1 MSQGNGS
8 ASGCHL
14 ARTSYSPPRIM
25 NETNVPVQSVSP
37 TSRSPMTYRIGID
50 AGSKTLK
57 LVVLDEAGAVVYDTY
72 MRHRANIA
80 RTLGEAI
87 HDLNWRHGPVDA
99 SIAMTGSAA
108 IEVARVLGIPFVQ
121 EVVATTHAVRGLE
134 PDADVV
140 IELGGEDAKIIYL
153 DERPEQRMNATC
165 AGGTG
170 GFIDTIAYM
179 LDMRSSQMSQLA
191 FGASRSY
198 PIASRCAVFAQ
209 TDVRPLLNAGA
220 SKADIAASVFDAV
233 VRQTLSGLAC
243 GRPIRGNVVFLGG
256 PLEHMPYL
264 VHAFRRTLGLSA
276 HEGVKPKNAHLFT
289 VTGAALLSDDARS
302 LGCAPVVMNTSELE
316 RRIADMGELKSDLA
330 FLPPLFEDAN
340 ELAAFRARHAQAE
353 FERQGIY
360 EATGPLFLG
369 IDAGSTTLK
378 LVALNA
384 DAQIVYSVYE
394 PIRGDLIETLRE
406 ALDELYR
413 KIEPPSYLPH
423 AKSSTWIARAC
434 ATGYGEELLRA
445 AFGVDMGVV
454 ETAAHL
460 RSARHL
466 CDDLDF
472 LLDIG
477 GQDMKALWVRHGMV
491 TDAALNEACSSG
503 CGAFIEGTAAALK
516 TTPWQFA
523 DDALLARHP
532 IDLGTKCT
540 VFMNSRVKHA
550 QKAGAPIEDIAAG
563 VAYSVVKNALHRI
576 IGDDRIPQP
585 GQRVVVQGGTF
596 RSDAV
601 LRAFE
606 LLCGVEAVRPAQ
618 AHLMGAIGCA
628 LFALDAVGADT
639 TAKSGLISLDELR
652 CLEIRREK
660 VACTGCANAC
670 ELSIVSFDAERTRC
684 FVSDNRCERGL
695 DEPRRR
701 WGEASGVEAA
711 PTVIS
716 SEASGSA
723 PTVISSEANEVSGV
737 EKSPPRDLSIT
748 RPGGRSSRDDNGSPN
763 VIADEQRLIA
773 SFGDIEQQG
782 SRGSRRIGL
791 MDSMALYAY
800 RPFWRTLLAELGFS
814 VMLPRPGCEA
824 DRMSEA
830 WETVPSESACYP
842 AKTSH
847 VRYFS
852 LCEKG
857 ADAVFMPRFTR
868 NYHCPVQTGYASAL
882 AANVGTARSAAGL
895 APIVSPQLANYRPV
909 RFVRDED
916 SMERL
921 FGAMNE
927 LAGDEVPA
935 ITRDE
940 FDRAFSV
947 AVQCQEEVNAELA
960 ARSEDALRWLADDP
974 SRHGIVLAGRPYHMD
989 EALLHGIDRE
999 LARLGFAVLGVAGLA
1014 ASDPSRA
1021 KAHLDGAYPWMP
1033 AKRLVGIARFVAGH
1047 PQLDAVFLQS
1057 FGCGFEAV
1065 SVEEAADV
1073 LDAAGKPC
1081 TTLKV
1086 DDISDLAHIRIRLRT
1101 LAAAIAMRGNVERSE
1116 AASFVISSETAGAA
1130 PAVISS
1136 EAAEAAPPV
1145 ISSGAAEGSEVEKSR
1160 SLRSNETGSSAS
1172 FLDSITKR
1180 PLDADDL
1187 ECARRSCVK
1196 DVCFT
1201 ANAMA
1206 ARVIRMLR
1214 DDPGITRVE
1223 LPQVCET
1230 CLTDAVPRIVERA
1243 CGATPEYV
1251 WVPWGPVISSE
1262 AAEAAPSVIS
1272 SEAAEGSAVEKSQ
1285 PNPRPR
1291 IGIVGN
1297 PLIVFEPFMNDHI
1310 VEMLE
1315 SLGCE
1320 PVMPDPA
1327 LLAGDDVRYLDQLA
1341 LFAEQG
1347 IHDVIYLL
1355 SFGCL
1360 KGHVSAR
1367 GALRELHER
1376 FADMRITVIDYD
1388 PESSALNRENRIRLA
1403 VDAAR

>member
-1 MSQGNGS
+1 
-8 ASGCHL
+8 
-14 ARTSYSPPRIM
+14 
-25 NETNVPVQSVSP
+25 
-37 TSRSPMTYRIGID
+37 MTYRIGID

-57 LVVLDEAGAVVYDTY
+57 LVVLDEAGTVVYDAY

-121 EVVATTHAVRGLE
+121 EVVATTHAVRTLE

-276 HEGVKPKNAHLFT
+276 RDGVKPKNAHLFT
-289 VTGAALLSDDARS
+289 VTGAALLSDDARR
-302 LGCAPVVMNTSELE
+302 LGCDPVVMNTAELE
-316 RRIADMGELKSDLA
+316 RRVASMGELESDLA
-330 FLPPLFEDAN
+330 FLPPLFEDAD
-340 ELAAFRARHAQAE
+340 ELAAFRARHGQAE
-353 FERQGIY
+353 FERQSIY

-378 LVALNA
+378 LVALNT

-394 PIRGDLIETLRE
+394 PIRGDLVETLRE
-406 ALDELYR
+406 ALDGLYR

-423 AKSSTWIARAC
+423 AKPSMWIARAC

-606 LLCGVEAVRPAQ
+606 LLCGVEAVRPVQ

-628 LFALDAVGADT
+628 LFALDEAGADT
-639 TAKSGLISLDELR
+639 TARSGLVGPDELQR
-652 CLEIRREK
+652 LEVRREK
-660 VACTGCANAC
+660 VTCTGCANAC
-670 ELSIVSFDAERTRC
+670 ELSVVSFDAERTRC

-701 WGEASGVEAA
+701 WGGGERAIQPG
-711 PTVIS
+711 P
-716 SEASGSA
+716 
-723 PTVISSEANEVSGV
+723 
-737 EKSPPRDLSIT
+737 LSHHA
-748 RPGGRSSRDDNGSPN
+748 PN

-773 SFGDIEQQG
+773 SFGDIEQRG

-791 MDSMALYAY
+791 MDSMALFAY
-800 RPFWRTLLAELGFS
+800 RPFWRTLLGELGFS
-814 VMLPRPGCEA
+814 VMLPRTGCEA

-852 LCEKG
+852 LCEG
-857 ADAVFMPRFTR
+857 GCDAVFMPRFTR

-882 AANVGTARSAAGL
+882 AANVGTARSGAGL
-895 APIVSPQLANYRPV
+895 APIVSPELANYRPA
-909 RFVRDED
+909 RFVRDEA

-921 FGAMNE
+921 LAAVNE

-940 FDRAFSV
+940 LDRAFST
-947 AVQCQEEVNAELA
+947 AVQRQEEVGAELA
-960 ARSEDALRWLADDP
+960 RQTEDALRWLADDP

-999 LARLGFAVLGVAGLA
+999 LAQLGCAVLGVAGLA
-1014 ASDPSRA
+1014 AVDSSRA
-1021 KAHLDGAYPWMP
+1021 NAHLQGPHPWMP
-1033 AKRLVGIARFVAGH
+1033 AKRLVGIARFVADH

-1065 SVEEAADV
+1065 SIEEAVDV

-1101 LAAAIAMRGNVERSE
+1101 LAAAIAMRGEVED
-1116 AASFVISSETAGAA
+1116 GK
-1130 PAVISS
+1130 
-1136 EAAEAAPPV
+1136 
-1145 ISSGAAEGSEVEKSR
+1145 AAEGSAAERSR
-1160 SLRSNETGSSAS
+1160 QECPVVPGKTASLLA
-1172 FLDSITKR
+1172 DIAKR

-1196 DVCFT
+1196 DACFT
-1201 ANAMA
+1201 ANAVA

-1214 DDPGITRVE
+1214 DDPDITRVE
-1223 LPQVCET
+1223 LPRVCEI

-1243 CGATPEYV
+1243 CGRTPEYV
-1251 WVPWGPVISSE
+1251 WVPWASGGDSSALE
-1262 AAEAAPSVIS
+1262 RASMHND
-1272 SEAAEGSAVEKSQ
+1272 GSA
-1285 PNPRPR
+1285 RPR

-1297 PLIVFEPFMNDHI
+1297 PLIVFEPFMNDHV

-1320 PVMPDPA
+1320 PIMPDPA
-1327 LLAGDDVRYLDQLA
+1327 LLASDDVRYLDQLA
-1341 LFAEQG
+1341 LFEEQG

>member
-1 MSQGNGS
+1 
-8 ASGCHL
+8 
-14 ARTSYSPPRIM
+14 
-25 NETNVPVQSVSP
+25 
-37 TSRSPMTYRIGID
+37 MTYRIGID

-57 LVVLDEAGAVVYDTY
+57 LVVLDEAGTIVYDAY

-121 EVVATTHAVRGLE
+121 EVVATTHAVRTLE

-276 HEGVKPKNAHLFT
+276 RDGVKPKNAHLFT
-289 VTGAALLSDDARS
+289 VTGAALLSDDARR
-302 LGCAPVVMNTSELE
+302 LGCDPVVMNTAELE
-316 RRIADMGELKSDLA
+316 RRVASMGELESDLA
-330 FLPPLFEDAN
+330 FLPPLFEDTD
-340 ELAAFRARHAQAE
+340 ELAAFRARHGQAE
-353 FERQGIY
+353 FERQSIY
-360 EATGPLFLG
+360 EGTGPLFLG

-394 PIRGDLIETLRE
+394 PIRGDLVETLRE
-406 ALDELYR
+406 ALDGLYR

-423 AKSSTWIARAC
+423 AKPSMWIARAC

-606 LLCGVEAVRPAQ
+606 LLCGVEAVRPVQ

-628 LFALDAVGADT
+628 LFALDEAGVDT
-639 TAKSGLISLDELR
+639 APRSGLVGPDELQR
-652 CLEIRREK
+652 LEVRREK
-660 VACTGCANAC
+660 VTCTGCANAC
-670 ELSIVSFDAERTRC
+670 ELSVVSFDAERTRC

-701 WGEASGVEAA
+701 WGGGERAIQPG
-711 PTVIS
+711 P
-716 SEASGSA
+716 
-723 PTVISSEANEVSGV
+723 
-737 EKSPPRDLSIT
+737 LSRQT
-748 RPGGRSSRDDNGSPN
+748 PN

-773 SFGDIEQQG
+773 SFGDIEQRG
-782 SRGSRRIGL
+782 SRGSRSIGL
-791 MDSMALYAY
+791 MDSMALFAY

-852 LCEKG
+852 LCEG
-857 ADAVFMPRFTR
+857 GCDAVFMPRFTR
-868 NYHCPVQTGYASAL
+868 NCHCPVQTGYASAL
-882 AANVGTARSAAGL
+882 AANVGTARSGGGL
-895 APIVSPQLANYRPV
+895 APIVSPELANYRPA
-909 RFVRDED
+909 RFVRDEA

-921 FGAMNE
+921 LAAVNE

-940 FDRAFSV
+940 FDRAFST
-947 AVQCQEEVNAELA
+947 AMQRQEEVNAELA
-960 ARSEDALRWLADDP
+960 RRTEDALRWLADDP
-974 SRHGIVLAGRPYHMD
+974 SRHGIVLAGRSYHMD

-999 LARLGFAVLGVAGLA
+999 LAQLGFAVLGVAGLA
-1014 ASDPSRA
+1014 AADPSRA
-1021 KAHLDGAYPWMP
+1021 NAHLQGPHPWMP

-1081 TTLKV
+1081 TTLKI

-1101 LAAAIAMRGNVERSE
+1101 LAAAIAMRGEVED
-1116 AASFVISSETAGAA
+1116 GK
-1130 PAVISS
+1130 
-1136 EAAEAAPPV
+1136 
-1145 ISSGAAEGSEVEKSR
+1145 AAEGSAVERFRQECLAVPGKTA
-1160 SLRSNETGSSAS
+1160 SLLA
-1172 FLDSITKR
+1172 DIAKR

-1196 DVCFT
+1196 DACFT

-1223 LPQVCET
+1223 LPRVCET

-1243 CGATPEYV
+1243 CGRTPEYV
-1251 WVPWGPVISSE
+1251 WVPWASGGDFS
-1262 AAEAAPSVIS
+1262 APARVSMHND
-1272 SEAAEGSAVEKSQ
+1272 GSA
-1285 PNPRPR
+1285 RPR

-1297 PLIVFEPFMNDHI
+1297 PLIVFEPFMNDHV

-1320 PVMPDPA
+1320 PIMPDPA

-1341 LFAEQG
+1341 LFEEQG

>member
-1 MSQGNGS
+1 
-8 ASGCHL
+8 
-14 ARTSYSPPRIM
+14 
-25 NETNVPVQSVSP
+25 
-37 TSRSPMTYRIGID
+37 MTYRIGID

-57 LVVLDEAGAVVYDTY
+57 LVVLDEAGTVVYDVY

-121 EVVATTHAVRGLE
+121 EVVATTHAVRTLE

-276 HEGVKPKNAHLFT
+276 RDGVKPKNAHLFT
-289 VTGAALLSDDARS
+289 VTGAALLSDDARR
-302 LGCAPVVMNTSELE
+302 LGCDPVVMNTAEFE
-316 RRIADMGELKSDLA
+316 RRVASMGELESDLA
-330 FLPPLFEDAN
+330 FLPPLFEDAD
-340 ELAAFRARHAQAE
+340 ELAAFRARHGQAE
-353 FERQGIY
+353 FERQSIY
-360 EATGPLFLG
+360 EGTGPLFLG

-394 PIRGDLIETLRE
+394 PIRGDLVETLRE
-406 ALDELYR
+406 ALDGLYR

-423 AKSSTWIARAC
+423 AKPSMWIARAC

-628 LFALDAVGADT
+628 LFAIDEAGADT
-639 TAKSGLISLDELR
+639 TARSGLVGPDELQR
-652 CLEIRREK
+652 LEVRREK
-660 VACTGCANAC
+660 VTCTGCANAC
-670 ELSIVSFDAERTRC
+670 ELSVVSFDAERTRC

-701 WGEASGVEAA
+701 WGGGERAIQPG
-711 PTVIS
+711 P
-716 SEASGSA
+716 
-723 PTVISSEANEVSGV
+723 
-737 EKSPPRDLSIT
+737 LSHHA
-748 RPGGRSSRDDNGSPN
+748 PN

-773 SFGDIEQQG
+773 SFGDIEQRG

-791 MDSMALYAY
+791 MDSMALFAY
-800 RPFWRTLLAELGFS
+800 RPFWCTLLVELSFS

-852 LCEKG
+852 LCEG
-857 ADAVFMPRFTR
+857 GCDAVFMPRFTR

-882 AANVGTARSAAGL
+882 AANVGTARSGGGL
-895 APIVSPQLANYRPV
+895 APIVSPELANYRPA
-909 RFVRDED
+909 RFVRDEA

-921 FGAMNE
+921 LAAVNE

-940 FDRAFSV
+940 FDRAFST
-947 AVQCQEEVNAELA
+947 AMQRQEEVSAELA
-960 ARSEDALRWLADDP
+960 RRTEDALRWLADDP

-999 LARLGFAVLGVAGLA
+999 LAQLGFAVLGVAGLA
-1014 ASDPSRA
+1014 AADPSRA
-1021 KAHLDGAYPWMP
+1021 NAHLQGPHPWMP

-1081 TTLKV
+1081 TTLKI

-1101 LAAAIAMRGNVERSE
+1101 LAAAIAMRGEVED
-1116 AASFVISSETAGAA
+1116 GK
-1130 PAVISS
+1130 
-1136 EAAEAAPPV
+1136 
-1145 ISSGAAEGSEVEKSR
+1145 AAEGSAVERFRQECLAVPGKTA
-1160 SLRSNETGSSAS
+1160 SLLA
-1172 FLDSITKR
+1172 DIAKR

-1196 DVCFT
+1196 DACFT
-1201 ANAMA
+1201 ANAIA

-1223 LPQVCET
+1223 LPRVCET

-1243 CGATPEYV
+1243 CGRTPEYV
-1251 WVPWGPVISSE
+1251 WVPWASGGDSS
-1262 AAEAAPSVIS
+1262 ALARASMHND
-1272 SEAAEGSAVEKSQ
+1272 GSA
-1285 PNPRPR
+1285 RPR

-1297 PLIVFEPFMNDHI
+1297 PLIVFEPFMNDHV

-1320 PVMPDPA
+1320 PIMPDPA

-1341 LFAEQG
+1341 LFDEQG

>member
-1 MSQGNGS
+1 
-8 ASGCHL
+8 
-14 ARTSYSPPRIM
+14 
-25 NETNVPVQSVSP
+25 
-37 TSRSPMTYRIGID
+37 MTYRIGID

-87 HDLNWRHGPVDA
+87 HDFNWRHGPVDA

-289 VTGAALLSDDARS
+289 VTGAALLSDDTRS
-302 LGCAPVVMNTSELE
+302 PGCAPVVMNTSELE

-330 FLPPLFEDAN
+330 FLPPLFEDAD

-394 PIRGDLIETLRE
+394 PIRGDLVETLRE

-413 KIEPPSYLPH
+413 KIEPLSYLPH

-670 ELSIVSFDAERTRC
+670 ELSVVSFDAERTRC
-684 FVSDNRCERGL
+684 FVSDNKCERGL

-701 WGEASGVEAA
+701 WVEASGVEAA

-737 EKSPPRDLSIT
+737 EKS
-748 RPGGRSSRDDNGSPN
+748 RS
-763 VIADEQRLIA
+763 
-773 SFGDIEQQG
+773 QG
-782 SRGSRRIGL
+782 SR
-791 MDSMALYAY
+791 
-800 RPFWRTLLAELGFS
+800 
-814 VMLPRPGCEA
+814 
-824 DRMSEA
+824 DR
-830 WETVPSESACYP
+830 
-842 AKTSH
+842 
-847 VRYFS
+847 
-852 LCEKG
+852 
-857 ADAVFMPRFTR
+857 
-868 NYHCPVQTGYASAL
+868 
-882 AANVGTARSAAGL
+882 
-895 APIVSPQLANYRPV
+895 
-909 RFVRDED
+909 
-916 SMERL
+916 
-921 FGAMNE
+921 
-927 LAGDEVPA
+927 
-935 ITRDE
+935 
-940 FDRAFSV
+940 
-947 AVQCQEEVNAELA
+947 
-960 ARSEDALRWLADDP
+960 
-974 SRHGIVLAGRPYHMD
+974 
-989 EALLHGIDRE
+989 
-999 LARLGFAVLGVAGLA
+999 
-1014 ASDPSRA
+1014 
-1021 KAHLDGAYPWMP
+1021 
-1033 AKRLVGIARFVAGH
+1033 
-1047 PQLDAVFLQS
+1047 
-1057 FGCGFEAV
+1057 
-1065 SVEEAADV
+1065 
-1073 LDAAGKPC
+1073 
-1081 TTLKV
+1081 
-1086 DDISDLAHIRIRLRT
+1086 
-1101 LAAAIAMRGNVERSE
+1101 
-1116 AASFVISSETAGAA
+1116 
-1130 PAVISS
+1130 
-1136 EAAEAAPPV
+1136 
-1145 ISSGAAEGSEVEKSR
+1145 
-1160 SLRSNETGSSAS
+1160 
-1172 FLDSITKR
+1172 
-1180 PLDADDL
+1180 
-1187 ECARRSCVK
+1187 
-1196 DVCFT
+1196 
-1201 ANAMA
+1201 
-1206 ARVIRMLR
+1206 
-1214 DDPGITRVE
+1214 
-1223 LPQVCET
+1223 
-1230 CLTDAVPRIVERA
+1230 
-1243 CGATPEYV
+1243 
-1251 WVPWGPVISSE
+1251 
-1262 AAEAAPSVIS
+1262 
-1272 SEAAEGSAVEKSQ
+1272 
-1285 PNPRPR
+1285 
-1291 IGIVGN
+1291 
-1297 PLIVFEPFMNDHI
+1297 
-1310 VEMLE
+1310 
-1315 SLGCE
+1315 
-1320 PVMPDPA
+1320 
-1327 LLAGDDVRYLDQLA
+1327 
-1341 LFAEQG
+1341 
-1347 IHDVIYLL
+1347 
-1355 SFGCL
+1355 CL
-1360 KGHVSAR
+1360 KGNS
-1367 GALRELHER
+1367 
-1376 FADMRITVIDYD
+1376 
-1388 PESSALNRENRIRLA
+1388 
-1403 VDAAR
+1403 

>member
-1 MSQGNGS
+1 
-8 ASGCHL
+8 
-14 ARTSYSPPRIM
+14 
-25 NETNVPVQSVSP
+25 
-37 TSRSPMTYRIGID
+37 MTYRIGID

-57 LVVLDEAGAVVYDTY
+57 LVVLDEAGTVVYDAY

-121 EVVATTHAVRGLE
+121 EVVATTHAVRTLE

-276 HEGVKPKNAHLFT
+276 RDGVKPKNAHLFT
-289 VTGAALLSDDARS
+289 VTGAALLSDDARR
-302 LGCAPVVMNTSELE
+302 LGCDPVVMNTAELE
-316 RRIADMGELKSDLA
+316 RRVASMGELESDLA
-330 FLPPLFEDAN
+330 FLPPLFEDAD
-340 ELAAFRARHAQAE
+340 ELAAFRARHGQAE
-353 FERQGIY
+353 FERQSIY

-378 LVALNA
+378 LVALNT

-394 PIRGDLIETLRE
+394 PIRGDLVETLRE
-406 ALDELYR
+406 ALDGLYR

-423 AKSSTWIARAC
+423 AKPNMWIARAC

-445 AFGVDMGVV
+445 VFGVDMGVV

-628 LFALDAVGADT
+628 LFAIDEAGADT
-639 TAKSGLISLDELR
+639 TARSGLVGPDELQR
-652 CLEIRREK
+652 LEVRREK
-660 VACTGCANAC
+660 VTCTGCANAC
-670 ELSIVSFDAERTRC
+670 ELSVVSFDAERTRC

-701 WGEASGVEAA
+701 WGGGERAIQPG
-711 PTVIS
+711 P
-716 SEASGSA
+716 
-723 PTVISSEANEVSGV
+723 
-737 EKSPPRDLSIT
+737 LSHHA
-748 RPGGRSSRDDNGSPN
+748 PN

-773 SFGDIEQQG
+773 SFGNIEQQG

-791 MDSMALYAY
+791 MDSMALFAY
-800 RPFWRTLLAELGFS
+800 RPFWRTLLVELGFS
-814 VMLPRPGCEA
+814 VMLPRTGCEA

-852 LCEKG
+852 LCEG
-857 ADAVFMPRFTR
+857 GCDAVFMPRFTR

-882 AANVGTARSAAGL
+882 AANVGTARSGAGL
-895 APIVSPQLANYRPV
+895 APIVSPELANYRPA
-909 RFVRDED
+909 RFVRDEA

-921 FGAMNE
+921 LAAVNE

-940 FDRAFSV
+940 FDRAFSM
-947 AVQCQEEVNAELA
+947 AVQRQEEVGAELA
-960 ARSEDALRWLADDP
+960 RRTEDALRWLADDP

-1014 ASDPSRA
+1014 AADPSRA
-1021 KAHLDGAYPWMP
+1021 NAHLEGPHPWMP

-1065 SVEEAADV
+1065 SIEEAADV

-1101 LAAAIAMRGNVERSE
+1101 LAAAIAMRGEVEDGE
-1116 AASFVISSETAGAA
+1116 ADEGSAA
-1130 PAVISS
+1130 ERFRQECPAVPGKT
-1136 EAAEAAPPV
+1136 A
-1145 ISSGAAEGSEVEKSR
+1145 
-1160 SLRSNETGSSAS
+1160 SLLAD
-1172 FLDSITKR
+1172 LAKH

-1196 DVCFT
+1196 DACFT

-1223 LPQVCET
+1223 LPRVCET

-1243 CGATPEYV
+1243 CGRTPEYV
-1251 WVPWGPVISSE
+1251 WVPWASGGDPSAPVQCAS
-1262 AAEAAPSVIS
+1262 AHND
-1272 SEAAEGSAVEKSQ
+1272 GSA
-1285 PNPRPR
+1285 RPR

-1297 PLIVFEPFMNDHI
+1297 PLIVFEPFMNDHV

-1320 PVMPDPA
+1320 PIMPDPA
-1327 LLAGDDVRYLDQLA
+1327 LLVGDDVRYLDQLA
-1341 LFAEQG
+1341 LFEEQG

>member
-1 MSQGNGS
+1 
-8 ASGCHL
+8 
-14 ARTSYSPPRIM
+14 
-25 NETNVPVQSVSP
+25 
-37 TSRSPMTYRIGID
+37 MTYRIGID

-57 LVVLDEAGAVVYDTY
+57 LVVLDEAGTVVYDAY

-121 EVVATTHAVRGLE
+121 EVVATTHAVRTLE

-276 HEGVKPKNAHLFT
+276 RDGVKPKNAHLFT
-289 VTGAALLSDDARS
+289 VTGAALLSDDARR
-302 LGCAPVVMNTSELE
+302 LGCDPVVMNTAELE
-316 RRIADMGELKSDLA
+316 RHVASMGELESDLA
-330 FLPPLFEDAN
+330 FLPPLFEDAD
-340 ELAAFRARHAQAE
+340 ELAAFRARHGQAE
-353 FERQGIY
+353 FERQSIY

-378 LVALNA
+378 LVALNT

-394 PIRGDLIETLRE
+394 PIRGDLVETLRE
-406 ALDELYR
+406 ALDGLYR

-423 AKSSTWIARAC
+423 AKPSMWIARAC

-606 LLCGVEAVRPAQ
+606 LLCGVEAVRPVQ

-628 LFALDAVGADT
+628 LFALDEAGADT
-639 TAKSGLISLDELR
+639 TARSGLVGPDELQR
-652 CLEIRREK
+652 LEVRREK
-660 VACTGCANAC
+660 VTCTGCANAC
-670 ELSIVSFDAERTRC
+670 ELSVVSFDAERTRC

-701 WGEASGVEAA
+701 WGGGERAIQPG
-711 PTVIS
+711 P
-716 SEASGSA
+716 
-723 PTVISSEANEVSGV
+723 
-737 EKSPPRDLSIT
+737 LSHHA
-748 RPGGRSSRDDNGSPN
+748 PN

-773 SFGDIEQQG
+773 SFGDIEQRG

-791 MDSMALYAY
+791 MDSMALFAY
-800 RPFWRTLLAELGFS
+800 RPFWRTLLGELGFS
-814 VMLPRPGCEA
+814 VMLPRTGCEA

-852 LCEKG
+852 LCEG
-857 ADAVFMPRFTR
+857 GCDAVFMPRFTR

-882 AANVGTARSAAGL
+882 AANVGTARSGAGL
-895 APIVSPQLANYRPV
+895 APIVSPELANYRPA
-909 RFVRDED
+909 RFVRDEA

-921 FGAMNE
+921 LAAVNE

-940 FDRAFSV
+940 LDRAFST
-947 AVQCQEEVNAELA
+947 AVQRQEEVGAELA
-960 ARSEDALRWLADDP
+960 RQTEDALRWLADDP

-999 LARLGFAVLGVAGLA
+999 LAQLGFAVLGVAGLA
-1014 ASDPSRA
+1014 AVDSSRA
-1021 KAHLDGAYPWMP
+1021 NAHLQGPHPWMP
-1033 AKRLVGIARFVAGH
+1033 AKRLVGIARFVADH

-1065 SVEEAADV
+1065 SIEEAVDV

-1101 LAAAIAMRGNVERSE
+1101 LAAAIAMRGEVED
-1116 AASFVISSETAGAA
+1116 GK
-1130 PAVISS
+1130 
-1136 EAAEAAPPV
+1136 
-1145 ISSGAAEGSEVEKSR
+1145 AAEGSAAERSR
-1160 SLRSNETGSSAS
+1160 QECPVVPGKTASLLA
-1172 FLDSITKR
+1172 DIAKR

-1196 DVCFT
+1196 DACFT
-1201 ANAMA
+1201 ANAVA

-1214 DDPGITRVE
+1214 DDPDITRVE
-1223 LPQVCET
+1223 LPRVCEI

-1243 CGATPEYV
+1243 CGRTPEYV
-1251 WVPWGPVISSE
+1251 WVPWASGGDSSALE
-1262 AAEAAPSVIS
+1262 RASMHND
-1272 SEAAEGSAVEKSQ
+1272 GSA
-1285 PNPRPR
+1285 RPR

-1297 PLIVFEPFMNDHI
+1297 PLIVFEPFMNDHV

-1320 PVMPDPA
+1320 PIMPDPA
-1327 LLAGDDVRYLDQLA
+1327 LLASDDVRYLDQLA
-1341 LFAEQG
+1341 LFEEQG

>member
-1 MSQGNGS
+1 
-8 ASGCHL
+8 
-14 ARTSYSPPRIM
+14 
-25 NETNVPVQSVSP
+25 
-37 TSRSPMTYRIGID
+37 MTYRIGID

-57 LVVLDEAGAVVYDTY
+57 LVVLDEAGTVVYDAY

-121 EVVATTHAVRGLE
+121 EVVATTHAVRTLE

-276 HEGVKPKNAHLFT
+276 RDGVKPKNAHLFT
-289 VTGAALLSDDARS
+289 VTGAALLSDDTRR
-302 LGCAPVVMNTSELE
+302 LGCDPVVMNTAELE
-316 RRIADMGELKSDLA
+316 RRVASMGDLESDLA
-330 FLPPLFEDAN
+330 FLPPLFEDAD
-340 ELAAFRARHAQAE
+340 ELAAFRARHGQAE
-353 FERQGIY
+353 FERQSIY

-394 PIRGDLIETLRE
+394 PIRGDLVETLRE
-406 ALDELYR
+406 ALDGLYR

-423 AKSSTWIARAC
+423 AKPSMWIARAC

-491 TDAALNEACSSG
+491 TDAALNEVCSSG

-576 IGDDRIPQP
+576 IGDDHIPQP

-628 LFALDAVGADT
+628 LFALDEAGADT
-639 TAKSGLISLDELR
+639 TA
-652 CLEIRREK
+652 
-660 VACTGCANAC
+660 
-670 ELSIVSFDAERTRC
+670 
-684 FVSDNRCERGL
+684 
-695 DEPRRR
+695 
-701 WGEASGVEAA
+701 
-711 PTVIS
+711 
-716 SEASGSA
+716 
-723 PTVISSEANEVSGV
+723 
-737 EKSPPRDLSIT
+737 
-748 RPGGRSSRDDNGSPN
+748 RSSR
-763 VIADEQRLIA
+763 
-773 SFGDIEQQG
+773 
-782 SRGSRRIGL
+782 
-791 MDSMALYAY
+791 
-800 RPFWRTLLAELGFS
+800 
-814 VMLPRPGCEA
+814 
-824 DRMSEA
+824 
-830 WETVPSESACYP
+830 
-842 AKTSH
+842 
-847 VRYFS
+847 
-852 LCEKG
+852 
-857 ADAVFMPRFTR
+857 
-868 NYHCPVQTGYASAL
+868 
-882 AANVGTARSAAGL
+882 AR
-895 APIVSPQLANYRPV
+895 
-909 RFVRDED
+909 
-916 SMERL
+916 
-921 FGAMNE
+921 
-927 LAGDEVPA
+927 
-935 ITRDE
+935 
-940 FDRAFSV
+940 
-947 AVQCQEEVNAELA
+947 A
-960 ARSEDALRWLADDP
+960 ART
-974 SRHGIVLAGRPYHMD
+974 H
-989 EALLHGIDRE
+989 
-999 LARLGFAVLGVAGLA
+999 
-1014 ASDPSRA
+1014 AS
-1021 KAHLDGAYPWMP
+1021 
-1033 AKRLVGIARFVAGH
+1033 
-1047 PQLDAVFLQS
+1047 
-1057 FGCGFEAV
+1057 C
-1065 SVEEAADV
+1065 
-1073 LDAAGKPC
+1073 
-1081 TTLKV
+1081 
-1086 DDISDLAHIRIRLRT
+1086 
-1101 LAAAIAMRGNVERSE
+1101 RS
-1116 AASFVISSETAGAA
+1116 
-1130 PAVISS
+1130 
-1136 EAAEAAPPV
+1136 
-1145 ISSGAAEGSEVEKSR
+1145 
-1160 SLRSNETGSSAS
+1160 
-1172 FLDSITKR
+1172 
-1180 PLDADDL
+1180 
-1187 ECARRSCVK
+1187 
-1196 DVCFT
+1196 
-1201 ANAMA
+1201 
-1206 ARVIRMLR
+1206 
-1214 DDPGITRVE
+1214 
-1223 LPQVCET
+1223 
-1230 CLTDAVPRIVERA
+1230 
-1243 CGATPEYV
+1243 
-1251 WVPWGPVISSE
+1251 
-1262 AAEAAPSVIS
+1262 
-1272 SEAAEGSAVEKSQ
+1272 
-1285 PNPRPR
+1285 
-1291 IGIVGN
+1291 
-1297 PLIVFEPFMNDHI
+1297 
-1310 VEMLE
+1310 
-1315 SLGCE
+1315 
-1320 PVMPDPA
+1320 
-1327 LLAGDDVRYLDQLA
+1327 
-1341 LFAEQG
+1341 
-1347 IHDVIYLL
+1347 
-1355 SFGCL
+1355 
-1360 KGHVSAR
+1360 
-1367 GALRELHER
+1367 
-1376 FADMRITVIDYD
+1376 
-1388 PESSALNRENRIRLA
+1388 
-1403 VDAAR
+1403 

>member
-1 MSQGNGS
+1 
-8 ASGCHL
+8 
-14 ARTSYSPPRIM
+14 
-25 NETNVPVQSVSP
+25 
-37 TSRSPMTYRIGID
+37 MTYRIGID

-57 LVVLDEAGAVVYDTY
+57 LVVLDEAGTVVYDAY

-121 EVVATTHAVRGLE
+121 EVVATTHAVRTLE

-276 HEGVKPKNAHLFT
+276 RYGAKPKNAHLFT
-289 VTGAALLSDDARS
+289 VTGAALLSDDARRLS
-302 LGCAPVVMNTSELE
+302 CDPVVMNTAEFE
-316 RRIADMGELKSDLA
+316 RRVASMGELESDLA
-330 FLPPLFEDAN
+330 FLPPLFEDAD
-340 ELAAFRARHAQAE
+340 ELAAFRARHGQAE
-353 FERQGIY
+353 FERQSIY

-394 PIRGDLIETLRE
+394 PIRGDLVETLRE
-406 ALDELYR
+406 ALDGLYR

-423 AKSSTWIARAC
+423 AKPSMWIARAC

-523 DDALLARHP
+523 DDALLARRP

-606 LLCGVEAVRPAQ
+606 LLCGVEAVRPVQ

-628 LFALDAVGADT
+628 LFALDEAGADT
-639 TAKSGLISLDELR
+639 TARSGLVGPDELQR
-652 CLEIRREK
+652 LEVRREK
-660 VACTGCANAC
+660 VTCTGCANAC
-670 ELSIVSFDAERTRC
+670 ELSVVSFDAERTRC

-701 WGEASGVEAA
+701 WGGGERAIQPG
-711 PTVIS
+711 P
-716 SEASGSA
+716 
-723 PTVISSEANEVSGV
+723 
-737 EKSPPRDLSIT
+737 LSHHA
-748 RPGGRSSRDDNGSPN
+748 PN

-773 SFGDIEQQG
+773 SFGNIEQQG

-800 RPFWRTLLAELGFS
+800 RPFWRTLLVELGFS

-852 LCEKG
+852 LCEG
-857 ADAVFMPRFTR
+857 GCDAVFMPRFTR

-882 AANVGTARSAAGL
+882 AANVGTARSGAGL
-895 APIVSPQLANYRPV
+895 APIVSPELANYRPA
-909 RFVRDED
+909 RFVRDEA

-921 FGAMNE
+921 LAAVNE

-940 FDRAFSV
+940 FDRAFST
-947 AVQCQEEVNAELA
+947 AVQRQEEVGAELA
-960 ARSEDALRWLADDP
+960 RRTEDALRWLADDP

-1014 ASDPSRA
+1014 AADPSRA
-1021 KAHLDGAYPWMP
+1021 NAHLEGPHPWMP

-1065 SVEEAADV
+1065 SIEEATDV
-1073 LDAAGKPC
+1073 LDAAGKSC

-1101 LAAAIAMRGNVERSE
+1101 LAAAIAMRGEVEDGE
-1116 AASFVISSETAGAA
+1116 ADEGSAA
-1130 PAVISS
+1130 ERFRQECPAVPGKT
-1136 EAAEAAPPV
+1136 A
-1145 ISSGAAEGSEVEKSR
+1145 
-1160 SLRSNETGSSAS
+1160 SLLAD
-1172 FLDSITKR
+1172 LAKH

-1196 DVCFT
+1196 DACFT

-1223 LPQVCET
+1223 LPRVCET

-1243 CGATPEYV
+1243 CGRTPEYV
-1251 WVPWGPVISSE
+1251 WVPWASGGDPSAPVQCAS
-1262 AAEAAPSVIS
+1262 AHND
-1272 SEAAEGSAVEKSQ
+1272 GSA
-1285 PNPRPR
+1285 RPR

-1297 PLIVFEPFMNDHI
+1297 PLIVFEPFMNDHV

-1320 PVMPDPA
+1320 PIMPDPA
-1327 LLAGDDVRYLDQLA
+1327 LLVGDDVRYLDQLA
-1341 LFAEQG
+1341 LFEEQG

>member
-1 MSQGNGS
+1 
-8 ASGCHL
+8 
-14 ARTSYSPPRIM
+14 
-25 NETNVPVQSVSP
+25 
-37 TSRSPMTYRIGID
+37 MTYCIGID

-57 LVVLDEAGAVVYDTY
+57 LVVLDEAGTVVYDAY

-121 EVVATTHAVRGLE
+121 EVVATTHAVRTLE

-276 HEGVKPKNAHLFT
+276 RDGVKPKNAHLFT
-289 VTGAALLSDDARS
+289 VTGAALLSDDARR
-302 LGCAPVVMNTSELE
+302 LGCDPVVMNTAEFE
-316 RRIADMGELKSDLA
+316 RRVASMGELESDLA
-330 FLPPLFEDAN
+330 FLPPLFEDAD
-340 ELAAFRARHAQAE
+340 ELAAFRARHGQAE
-353 FERQGIY
+353 FERQSIY
-360 EATGPLFLG
+360 EGTGPLFLG

-394 PIRGDLIETLRE
+394 PIRGDLVETLRE
-406 ALDELYR
+406 ALDGLYR

-423 AKSSTWIARAC
+423 AKPSMWIACAC

-628 LFALDAVGADT
+628 LFALDEAGADT
-639 TAKSGLISLDELR
+639 TARSGLVGPDELQR
-652 CLEIRREK
+652 LEVRREK
-660 VACTGCANAC
+660 VTCTGCANAC
-670 ELSIVSFDAERTRC
+670 ELSVVSFDAERTRC

-701 WGEASGVEAA
+701 WGGGERAIQPG
-711 PTVIS
+711 P
-716 SEASGSA
+716 
-723 PTVISSEANEVSGV
+723 
-737 EKSPPRDLSIT
+737 LSHHA
-748 RPGGRSSRDDNGSPN
+748 PN

-773 SFGDIEQQG
+773 SFGNIEQQG

-791 MDSMALYAY
+791 MDSMALFAY
-800 RPFWRTLLAELGFS
+800 RPFWRTLLVELGFS

-852 LCEKG
+852 LCEG
-857 ADAVFMPRFTR
+857 GYDAVFMPRFTR

-882 AANVGTARSAAGL
+882 AANVGTARSGGGL
-895 APIVSPQLANYRPV
+895 APIVSPEFANYRPA
-909 RFVRDED
+909 RFVRDEA

-921 FGAMNE
+921 LAAVNE
-927 LAGDEVPA
+927 LAGDEAPA

-940 FDRAFSV
+940 LDRAFST
-947 AVQCQEEVNAELA
+947 ATQRQEEVSAELA
-960 ARSEDALRWLADDP
+960 RQTEDALRWLADDP

-999 LARLGFAVLGVAGLA
+999 LAQLGFTVLGVAGLA
-1014 ASDPSRA
+1014 AADPSRA
-1021 KAHLDGAYPWMP
+1021 NAHLQGPHPWMP
-1033 AKRLVGIARFVAGH
+1033 AKRLVGIARFVADH

-1065 SVEEAADV
+1065 SIEEAADV

-1101 LAAAIAMRGNVERSE
+1101 LAAAIAMRGEVEDGK
-1116 AASFVISSETAGAA
+1116 T
-1130 PAVISS
+1130 
-1136 EAAEAAPPV
+1136 
-1145 ISSGAAEGSEVEKSR
+1145 AEGSAAERFRQECPAVPGKTA
-1160 SLRSNETGSSAS
+1160 SLLA
-1172 FLDSITKR
+1172 DIAKR

-1196 DVCFT
+1196 DACFT

-1223 LPQVCET
+1223 LPRVCET

-1243 CGATPEYV
+1243 CGRTPEYV
-1251 WVPWGPVISSE
+1251 WVPWASGGDSS
-1262 AAEAAPSVIS
+1262 ALARASMHND
-1272 SEAAEGSAVEKSQ
+1272 GSA
-1285 PNPRPR
+1285 RPR

-1297 PLIVFEPFMNDHI
+1297 PLIVFEPFMNDHV

-1320 PVMPDPA
+1320 PIMPDPA

-1341 LFAEQG
+1341 LFEEQG

>member
-1 MSQGNGS
+1 
-8 ASGCHL
+8 
-14 ARTSYSPPRIM
+14 
-25 NETNVPVQSVSP
+25 
-37 TSRSPMTYRIGID
+37 MTYRIGID

-57 LVVLDEAGAVVYDTY
+57 LVVLDEAGTVVYDTY

-121 EVVATTHAVRGLE
+121 EVVATTHAVRTLE

-264 VHAFRRTLGLSA
+264 VHVFRRTLGLSA
-276 HEGVKPKNAHLFT
+276 RDGVKPKNAHLFT
-289 VTGAALLSDDARS
+289 VTGAALLSDDTRR
-302 LGCAPVVMNTSELE
+302 LGCDPVVMNTAELE
-316 RRIADMGELKSDLA
+316 RRVASMGELESDLA
-330 FLPPLFEDAN
+330 FLPPLFEDTD
-340 ELAAFRARHAQAE
+340 ELTAFRARHGQAE
-353 FERQGIY
+353 FERQSIY
-360 EATGPLFLG
+360 EVTGPLFLG

-378 LVALNA
+378 LVALNT

-394 PIRGDLIETLRE
+394 PIRGDLVETLRE
-406 ALDELYR
+406 ALDGLYR

-423 AKSSTWIARAC
+423 AKPSMWIARAC

-523 DDALLARHP
+523 DGALLARHP

-628 LFALDAVGADT
+628 LFALDEAGADT
-639 TAKSGLISLDELR
+639 TARSGLVGPDELQR
-652 CLEIRREK
+652 LEVRREK
-660 VACTGCANAC
+660 VTCTGCANAC
-670 ELSIVSFDAERTRC
+670 ELSVVSFDAERTRC

-701 WGEASGVEAA
+701 WGGGERAIQPG
-711 PTVIS
+711 P
-716 SEASGSA
+716 
-723 PTVISSEANEVSGV
+723 
-737 EKSPPRDLSIT
+737 LSHHA
-748 RPGGRSSRDDNGSPN
+748 PN

-773 SFGDIEQQG
+773 SFGDIEQRG

-791 MDSMALYAY
+791 MDSMALFAY

-814 VMLPRPGCEA
+814 VMLPRTGCEA

-852 LCEKG
+852 LCDG
-857 ADAVFMPRFTR
+857 GCDAVFMPRFTR

-882 AANVGTARSAAGL
+882 AANVGTARSGAGL
-895 APIVSPQLANYRPV
+895 APIVSPELANYRPA
-909 RFVRDED
+909 RFMRDVA

-921 FGAMNE
+921 LAAVNE

-940 FDRAFSV
+940 FDRAFST
-947 AVQCQEEVNAELA
+947 AMQRQEEVSAELA
-960 ARSEDALRWLADDP
+960 RRTEDALRWLADDP

-999 LARLGFAVLGVAGLA
+999 LAQLGFAVLGVAGLA
-1014 ASDPSRA
+1014 AADPSRA
-1021 KAHLDGAYPWMP
+1021 NAHLQGPHPWMP
-1033 AKRLVGIARFVAGH
+1033 AKRLVGIARFVADH

-1065 SVEEAADV
+1065 SIEEAADV
-1073 LDAAGKPC
+1073 LDAVGKPC

-1101 LAAAIAMRGNVERSE
+1101 LAAAIAMRGEVEDDK
-1116 AASFVISSETAGAA
+1116 
-1130 PAVISS
+1130 
-1136 EAAEAAPPV
+1136 
-1145 ISSGAAEGSEVEKSR
+1145 AAEGSAVGRSR
-1160 SLRSNETGSSAS
+1160 QECPAVPGKTASL
-1172 FLDSITKR
+1172 LDDRAKH

-1196 DVCFT
+1196 DACFT
-1201 ANAMA
+1201 ANAVA

-1223 LPQVCET
+1223 LPRVCET

-1243 CGATPEYV
+1243 CGRTPEYV
-1251 WVPWGPVISSE
+1251 WVPWDTVISSG
-1262 AAEAAPSVIS
+1262 AAEDMAPSVIS
-1272 SEAAEGSAVEKSQ
+1272 SGANEVSAVEKAHS
-1285 PNPRPR
+1285 NPRPR

-1297 PLIVFEPFMNDHI
+1297 PLIVFEPFMNDHV

-1320 PVMPDPA
+1320 PIMSDPA
-1327 LLAGDDVRYLDQLA
+1327 LLAGDDARYLDQLA
-1341 LFAEQG
+1341 LFDEQG

>member
-1 MSQGNGS
+1 
-8 ASGCHL
+8 
-14 ARTSYSPPRIM
+14 
-25 NETNVPVQSVSP
+25 
-37 TSRSPMTYRIGID
+37 MTYRIGID

-57 LVVLDEAGAVVYDTY
+57 LVVLDEAGTVVYDTY

-121 EVVATTHAVRGLE
+121 EVVATTHAVRTLE

-276 HEGVKPKNAHLFT
+276 RDGVKPKNAHLFT
-289 VTGAALLSDDARS
+289 VTGAALLSDDTRR
-302 LGCAPVVMNTSELE
+302 LGCDPVVMNTAELE
-316 RRIADMGELKSDLA
+316 RRVASMGDLESDLA
-330 FLPPLFEDAN
+330 FLPPLFEDAD
-340 ELAAFRARHAQAE
+340 ELAAFRARHGQAE
-353 FERQGIY
+353 FERQSIY

-394 PIRGDLIETLRE
+394 PIRGDLVETLRE
-406 ALDELYR
+406 ALDGLYR

-423 AKSSTWIARAC
+423 AKPSMWIARAC

-523 DDALLARHP
+523 DDALLARRP

-628 LFALDAVGADT
+628 LFALDEAGADT
-639 TAKSGLISLDELR
+639 TARSGLVGPDELQR
-652 CLEIRREK
+652 LEVRREK
-660 VACTGCANAC
+660 VTCTGCANAC
-670 ELSIVSFDAERTRC
+670 ELSVVSFDAERTRC

-701 WGEASGVEAA
+701 WGGGERAIQPG
-711 PTVIS
+711 P
-716 SEASGSA
+716 
-723 PTVISSEANEVSGV
+723 
-737 EKSPPRDLSIT
+737 LSHHA
-748 RPGGRSSRDDNGSPN
+748 PN

-773 SFGDIEQQG
+773 SFGNIEQQG

-800 RPFWRTLLAELGFS
+800 RPFWRTLLVELGFS

-852 LCEKG
+852 LCEG
-857 ADAVFMPRFTR
+857 GCDAVFMPRFTR

-882 AANVGTARSAAGL
+882 AANVGTARSGGGL
-895 APIVSPQLANYRPV
+895 ASIVSPELANYRPA
-909 RFVRDED
+909 RFVRDEA

-921 FGAMNE
+921 LAAVNE

-940 FDRAFSV
+940 FDRAFST
-947 AVQCQEEVNAELA
+947 AMQHQEEVSAELA
-960 ARSEDALRWLADDP
+960 SRTEDALRWLADDP

-999 LARLGFAVLGVAGLA
+999 LAQLGFAVLGVAGLA
-1014 ASDPSRA
+1014 AADPSRA
-1021 KAHLDGAYPWMP
+1021 NAHLQGPHPWMP
-1033 AKRLVGIARFVAGH
+1033 AKRLVGIAHFVAGH

-1065 SVEEAADV
+1065 SIEEAADV

-1101 LAAAIAMRGNVERSE
+1101 LAAAIAMRGEVED
-1116 AASFVISSETAGAA
+1116 GK
-1130 PAVISS
+1130 
-1136 EAAEAAPPV
+1136 
-1145 ISSGAAEGSEVEKSR
+1145 AAEGSAAKKSL
-1160 SLRSNETGSSAS
+1160 SLPQPSNRSNGSDGGDLSASAPGGGAGHNDDGTGSSAS
-1172 FLDSITKR
+1172 FLDSIAKR

-1196 DVCFT
+1196 DACFT

-1206 ARVIRMLR
+1206 ACVIRMLR
-1214 DDPGITRVE
+1214 DDPDITRVE
-1223 LPQVCET
+1223 LPRVCET

-1243 CGATPEYV
+1243 CGRTPEYA
-1251 WVPWGPVISSE
+1251 WVPWDTVISSGANE
-1262 AAEAAPSVIS
+1262 VSV
-1272 SEAAEGSAVEKSQ
+1272 VEKAHS
-1285 PNPRPR
+1285 NHRPR

-1297 PLIVFEPFMNDHI
+1297 PLIVFEPFMNDHV

-1320 PVMPDPA
+1320 PIMPDPA

-1341 LFAEQG
+1341 LFEEQG

>member
-1 MSQGNGS
+1 
-8 ASGCHL
+8 
-14 ARTSYSPPRIM
+14 
-25 NETNVPVQSVSP
+25 
-37 TSRSPMTYRIGID
+37 MTYRIGID

-57 LVVLDEAGAVVYDTY
+57 LVVLDEAGTVVYDAY

-121 EVVATTHAVRGLE
+121 EVVATTHAVRTLE

-276 HEGVKPKNAHLFT
+276 RDGVKPKNAHLFT
-289 VTGAALLSDDARS
+289 VTGAALLSDDTRR
-302 LGCAPVVMNTSELE
+302 LGCDPVVMNTAELE
-316 RRIADMGELKSDLA
+316 RRVASMGELESDLA
-330 FLPPLFEDAN
+330 FLPPLFEDTD
-340 ELAAFRARHAQAE
+340 ELTAFRARHGQAE
-353 FERQGIY
+353 FERQSIY

-378 LVALNA
+378 LVALNT

-394 PIRGDLIETLRE
+394 PIRGDLVETLRE
-406 ALDELYR
+406 ALDGLYR

-423 AKSSTWIARAC
+423 AKPSMWIARAC

-523 DDALLARHP
+523 DDALLARRP

-576 IGDDRIPQP
+576 IGDDHIPQP

-628 LFALDAVGADT
+628 LFALDEAGADT
-639 TAKSGLISLDELR
+639 TARSGLVGPDELQR
-652 CLEIRREK
+652 LEVRREK
-660 VACTGCANAC
+660 VTCTGCANAC
-670 ELSIVSFDAERTRC
+670 ELSVVSFDAERTRC

-701 WGEASGVEAA
+701 WGGGERAIQPG
-711 PTVIS
+711 P
-716 SEASGSA
+716 
-723 PTVISSEANEVSGV
+723 
-737 EKSPPRDLSIT
+737 LSHHA
-748 RPGGRSSRDDNGSPN
+748 PN

-773 SFGDIEQQG
+773 SFGDIEQRG

-791 MDSMALYAY
+791 MDSMALFAY

-814 VMLPRPGCEA
+814 VMLPRTGCEA

-852 LCEKG
+852 LCEG
-857 ADAVFMPRFTR
+857 GCDAVFMPRFTR

-882 AANVGTARSAAGL
+882 AANVGTARSGAGL
-895 APIVSPQLANYRPV
+895 APIVSPELANYRPA
-909 RFVRDED
+909 RFMRDVA

-921 FGAMNE
+921 LAAVNE

-940 FDRAFSV
+940 FDRAFST
-947 AVQCQEEVNAELA
+947 AMQRQEEVSAELA
-960 ARSEDALRWLADDP
+960 RRTEDALRWLADDP

-999 LARLGFAVLGVAGLA
+999 LAQLGFAVLGVAGLA
-1014 ASDPSRA
+1014 AADPSRA
-1021 KAHLDGAYPWMP
+1021 NAHLQGPHPWMP
-1033 AKRLVGIARFVAGH
+1033 AKRLVGIARFVADH

-1065 SVEEAADV
+1065 SIEEAADV
-1073 LDAAGKPC
+1073 LDAVGKPC

-1101 LAAAIAMRGNVERSE
+1101 LAAAIAMRGEVED
-1116 AASFVISSETAGAA
+1116 GK
-1130 PAVISS
+1130 
-1136 EAAEAAPPV
+1136 
-1145 ISSGAAEGSEVEKSR
+1145 AAEGSAVGRSR
-1160 SLRSNETGSSAS
+1160 QECPAVPGKTASL
-1172 FLDSITKR
+1172 LDDRAKH

-1196 DVCFT
+1196 DACFT
-1201 ANAMA
+1201 ANAVA

-1223 LPQVCET
+1223 LPRVCET

-1243 CGATPEYV
+1243 CGRTPEYV
-1251 WVPWGPVISSE
+1251 WVPWDTVISSG
-1262 AAEAAPSVIS
+1262 AAEDMAPSVIS
-1272 SEAAEGSAVEKSQ
+1272 SGANEVSAVEKAHS
-1285 PNPRPR
+1285 NPRPR

-1297 PLIVFEPFMNDHI
+1297 PLIVFEPFMNDHV

-1320 PVMPDPA
+1320 PIMPDPA

-1341 LFAEQG
+1341 LFDEQG

-1367 GALRELHER
+1367 GALRELRER

>member
-1 MSQGNGS
+1 
-8 ASGCHL
+8 
-14 ARTSYSPPRIM
+14 
-25 NETNVPVQSVSP
+25 
-37 TSRSPMTYRIGID
+37 MTYRIGID

-57 LVVLDEAGAVVYDTY
+57 LVVLDEAGTVVYDAY

-121 EVVATTHAVRGLE
+121 EVVATTHAVRTLE

-276 HEGVKPKNAHLFT
+276 RDGVKPKNAHLFT
-289 VTGAALLSDDARS
+289 VTGAALLSDDARR
-302 LGCAPVVMNTSELE
+302 LGCDPVVMNTAELE
-316 RRIADMGELKSDLA
+316 RRVASMGELESDLA
-330 FLPPLFEDAN
+330 FLPPLFEDAD
-340 ELAAFRARHAQAE
+340 ELAAFRARHGQAE
-353 FERQGIY
+353 FERQSIY

-378 LVALNA
+378 LVALNT

-394 PIRGDLIETLRE
+394 PIRGDLVETLRE
-406 ALDELYR
+406 ALDGLYR

-423 AKSSTWIARAC
+423 AKPNMWIARAC

-628 LFALDAVGADT
+628 LFAIDEAGADT
-639 TAKSGLISLDELR
+639 TARSGLVGPDELQR
-652 CLEIRREK
+652 LEVRREK
-660 VACTGCANAC
+660 VTCTGCANAC
-670 ELSIVSFDAERTRC
+670 ELSVVSFDAERTRC

-701 WGEASGVEAA
+701 WGGGERAIQPG
-711 PTVIS
+711 P
-716 SEASGSA
+716 
-723 PTVISSEANEVSGV
+723 
-737 EKSPPRDLSIT
+737 LSHHA
-748 RPGGRSSRDDNGSPN
+748 PN

-773 SFGDIEQQG
+773 SFGNIEQQG

-791 MDSMALYAY
+791 MDSMALFAY
-800 RPFWRTLLAELGFS
+800 RPFWRTLLVELGFS
-814 VMLPRPGCEA
+814 VMLPRTGCEA

-852 LCEKG
+852 LCEG
-857 ADAVFMPRFTR
+857 GCDAVFMPRFTR

-882 AANVGTARSAAGL
+882 AANVGTARSGAGL
-895 APIVSPQLANYRPV
+895 APIVSPELANYRPA
-909 RFVRDED
+909 RFVRDEA

-921 FGAMNE
+921 LAAVNE

-940 FDRAFSV
+940 FDRAFSM
-947 AVQCQEEVNAELA
+947 AVQRQEEVGAELA
-960 ARSEDALRWLADDP
+960 RRTEDALRWLADDP

-1014 ASDPSRA
+1014 AADPSRA
-1021 KAHLDGAYPWMP
+1021 NAHLEGPHPWMP

-1065 SVEEAADV
+1065 SIEEAADV

-1101 LAAAIAMRGNVERSE
+1101 LAAAIAMRGEVED
-1116 AASFVISSETAGAA
+1116 GK
-1130 PAVISS
+1130 
-1136 EAAEAAPPV
+1136 
-1145 ISSGAAEGSEVEKSR
+1145 AAEGSAAERFRQECPAVPGKTA
-1160 SLRSNETGSSAS
+1160 SLLAD
-1172 FLDSITKR
+1172 LAKR
-1180 PLDADDL
+1180 ALDADDL

-1196 DVCFT
+1196 DACFT

-1206 ARVIRMLR
+1206 ARVILMLR
-1214 DDPGITRVE
+1214 NDPDITRVE
-1223 LPQVCET
+1223 LPRVCET

-1243 CGATPEYV
+1243 CGRTPEYA
-1251 WVPWGPVISSE
+1251 WVPWASGGDSS
-1262 AAEAAPSVIS
+1262 ALARASMHND
-1272 SEAAEGSAVEKSQ
+1272 GSA
-1285 PNPRPR
+1285 RPR

-1297 PLIVFEPFMNDHI
+1297 PLIVFEPFMNDHV

-1320 PVMPDPA
+1320 PIMPDPA
-1327 LLAGDDVRYLDQLA
+1327 LLVGDDVRYLDQLA
-1341 LFAEQG
+1341 LFEEQG
-1347 IHDVIYLL
+1347 IRDVIYLL

>member
-1 MSQGNGS
+1 
-8 ASGCHL
+8 
-14 ARTSYSPPRIM
+14 
-25 NETNVPVQSVSP
+25 
-37 TSRSPMTYRIGID
+37 MTYRIGID

-57 LVVLDEAGAVVYDTY
+57 LVVLDEAGTVVYDAY

-121 EVVATTHAVRGLE
+121 EVVATTHAVRTLE

-276 HEGVKPKNAHLFT
+276 RDGVKPKNAHLFT
-289 VTGAALLSDDARS
+289 VTGVALLSDDTRR
-302 LGCAPVVMNTSELE
+302 LGCDPVVMNTAELE
-316 RRIADMGELKSDLA
+316 RRVASMGDLESDLA
-330 FLPPLFEDAN
+330 FLPPLFEDAD
-340 ELAAFRARHAQAE
+340 ELAAFRARHGQAE
-353 FERQGIY
+353 FERQSIY

-394 PIRGDLIETLRE
+394 PIRGDLVETLRE
-406 ALDELYR
+406 ALDGLYR

-423 AKSSTWIARAC
+423 AKPSMWIARAC

-576 IGDDRIPQP
+576 IGDDHIPQP

-628 LFALDAVGADT
+628 LFALDEAGADT
-639 TAKSGLISLDELR
+639 TARSGLVGPDELQR
-652 CLEIRREK
+652 LEVRREK
-660 VACTGCANAC
+660 VTCTGCANAC
-670 ELSIVSFDAERTRC
+670 ELSVVSFDAERTRC

-701 WGEASGVEAA
+701 WGGGERAIQPG
-711 PTVIS
+711 P
-716 SEASGSA
+716 
-723 PTVISSEANEVSGV
+723 
-737 EKSPPRDLSIT
+737 LSHHA
-748 RPGGRSSRDDNGSPN
+748 PN

-773 SFGDIEQQG
+773 SFGNIEQQG

-791 MDSMALYAY
+791 MDSMALFAY
-800 RPFWRTLLAELGFS
+800 RPFWRTLLVELGFS

-852 LCEKG
+852 LCEG
-857 ADAVFMPRFTR
+857 GCDAVFMPRFTR

-882 AANVGTARSAAGL
+882 AANVGTARSGGGL
-895 APIVSPQLANYRPV
+895 APIVSPELANYRPA
-909 RFVRDED
+909 RFVRDEA

-921 FGAMNE
+921 LAAVNE

-940 FDRAFSV
+940 FDRAFST
-947 AVQCQEEVNAELA
+947 AMQRQEEVSAELA
-960 ARSEDALRWLADDP
+960 RRTEDALRWLAEDP

-999 LARLGFAVLGVAGLA
+999 LAQLGFAVLGVAGLA
-1014 ASDPSRA
+1014 AADPSCA
-1021 KAHLDGAYPWMP
+1021 NAHLEGPHPWMP

-1065 SVEEAADV
+1065 SIEEAADV

-1081 TTLKV
+1081 TTLKI

-1101 LAAAIAMRGNVERSE
+1101 LAAAIAMRGEVEDGK
-1116 AASFVISSETAGAA
+1116 T
-1130 PAVISS
+1130 
-1136 EAAEAAPPV
+1136 
-1145 ISSGAAEGSEVEKSR
+1145 AEGSAAERFRQECPAVPGKTA
-1160 SLRSNETGSSAS
+1160 SLLA
-1172 FLDSITKR
+1172 DIAKR

-1196 DVCFT
+1196 DACFT

-1223 LPQVCET
+1223 LPRVCEI

-1243 CGATPEYV
+1243 CGRTPEYV
-1251 WVPWGPVISSE
+1251 WVPWASGGDSSALE
-1262 AAEAAPSVIS
+1262 RASMHND
-1272 SEAAEGSAVEKSQ
+1272 GSA
-1285 PNPRPR
+1285 RPR

-1297 PLIVFEPFMNDHI
+1297 PLIVFEPFMNDHV

-1320 PVMPDPA
+1320 PIMPDPA
-1327 LLAGDDVRYLDQLA
+1327 LLASDDVRYLDQLA
-1341 LFAEQG
+1341 LFEEQG

>member
-1 MSQGNGS
+1 
-8 ASGCHL
+8 
-14 ARTSYSPPRIM
+14 
-25 NETNVPVQSVSP
+25 
-37 TSRSPMTYRIGID
+37 MTYCIGID

-57 LVVLDEAGAVVYDTY
+57 LVVLDEAGTVVYDAY

-121 EVVATTHAVRGLE
+121 EVVATTHAVRTLE

-276 HEGVKPKNAHLFT
+276 RDGVKPKNAHLFT
-289 VTGAALLSDDARS
+289 VTGAALLSDDARR
-302 LGCAPVVMNTSELE
+302 LGCDPVVMNTAEFE
-316 RRIADMGELKSDLA
+316 RRVASMGELESDLA
-330 FLPPLFEDAN
+330 FLPPLFEDAD
-340 ELAAFRARHAQAE
+340 ELAAFRARHGQAE
-353 FERQGIY
+353 FERQSIY
-360 EATGPLFLG
+360 EGTGPLFLG

-394 PIRGDLIETLRE
+394 PIRGDLVETLRE
-406 ALDELYR
+406 ALDGLYR

-423 AKSSTWIARAC
+423 AKPSMWIACAC

-628 LFALDAVGADT
+628 LFALDEAGADT
-639 TAKSGLISLDELR
+639 TARSGLVGPDELQR
-652 CLEIRREK
+652 LEVRREK
-660 VACTGCANAC
+660 VTCTGCANAC
-670 ELSIVSFDAERTRC
+670 ELSVVSFDAERTRC

-701 WGEASGVEAA
+701 WGGGERAIQPG
-711 PTVIS
+711 P
-716 SEASGSA
+716 
-723 PTVISSEANEVSGV
+723 
-737 EKSPPRDLSIT
+737 LSHHA
-748 RPGGRSSRDDNGSPN
+748 PN

-773 SFGDIEQQG
+773 SFGNIEQQG

-791 MDSMALYAY
+791 MDSMALFAY
-800 RPFWRTLLAELGFS
+800 RPFWRTLLVELGFS

-852 LCEKG
+852 LCEG
-857 ADAVFMPRFTR
+857 GYDAVFMPRFTR

-882 AANVGTARSAAGL
+882 AANVGTARSGGGL
-895 APIVSPQLANYRPV
+895 APIVSPELANYRPA
-909 RFVRDED
+909 RFVRDEA

-921 FGAMNE
+921 LAAVNE
-927 LAGDEVPA
+927 LAGDEAPA

-940 FDRAFSV
+940 LDRAFST
-947 AVQCQEEVNAELA
+947 AMQRQEEVSAELA
-960 ARSEDALRWLADDP
+960 RQTEDALRWLADDP

-999 LARLGFAVLGVAGLA
+999 LAQLGFTVLGVAGLA
-1014 ASDPSRA
+1014 AADPSRA
-1021 KAHLDGAYPWMP
+1021 NAHLQGPHPWMP
-1033 AKRLVGIARFVAGH
+1033 AKRLVGIARFVADH

-1065 SVEEAADV
+1065 SIEEAADV

-1101 LAAAIAMRGNVERSE
+1101 LAAAIAMRGEVEDGK
-1116 AASFVISSETAGAA
+1116 T
-1130 PAVISS
+1130 
-1136 EAAEAAPPV
+1136 
-1145 ISSGAAEGSEVEKSR
+1145 AEGSAAERFRQECPAVPGKTA
-1160 SLRSNETGSSAS
+1160 SLLA
-1172 FLDSITKR
+1172 DIAKR

-1196 DVCFT
+1196 DACFT

-1223 LPQVCET
+1223 LPRVCET

-1243 CGATPEYV
+1243 CGRTPEYV
-1251 WVPWGPVISSE
+1251 WVPWASGGDSS
-1262 AAEAAPSVIS
+1262 ALARASMHND
-1272 SEAAEGSAVEKSQ
+1272 GSA
-1285 PNPRPR
+1285 RPR

-1297 PLIVFEPFMNDHI
+1297 PLIVFEPFMNDHV

-1320 PVMPDPA
+1320 PIMPDPA

-1341 LFAEQG
+1341 LFEEQG

>member
-1 MSQGNGS
+1 
-8 ASGCHL
+8 
-14 ARTSYSPPRIM
+14 
-25 NETNVPVQSVSP
+25 
-37 TSRSPMTYRIGID
+37 MTYRIGID

-57 LVVLDEAGAVVYDTY
+57 LVVLDEAGTVVYDAY
-72 MRHRANIA
+72 MRYRANIA
-80 RTLGEAI
+80 RTLGEAV

-121 EVVATTHAVRGLE
+121 EVVATTHAVRTLE

-179 LDMRSSQMSQLA
+179 LDMRSSQISQLA

-276 HEGVKPKNAHLFT
+276 CDGVKPKNAHLFT
-289 VTGAALLSDDARS
+289 VTGAALLSDDTRR
-302 LGCAPVVMNTSELE
+302 LGCDPVVMNTAEFE
-316 RRIADMGELKSDLA
+316 RRVTSMGELESDLA
-330 FLPPLFEDAN
+330 FLPPLFEDTD

-353 FERQGIY
+353 IERQSIY
-360 EATGPLFLG
+360 EARGPLFLG

-378 LVALNA
+378 LVALNT

-394 PIRGDLIETLRE
+394 PIRGDLVETLCE
-406 ALDELYR
+406 ALDGLYR

-423 AKSSTWIARAC
+423 AKPSMWIARAC

-628 LFALDAVGADT
+628 LFALDEAGADT
-639 TAKSGLISLDELR
+639 TARSGLVGPDELQR
-652 CLEIRREK
+652 LEVRREK
-660 VACTGCANAC
+660 VTCTGCANAC
-670 ELSIVSFDAERTRC
+670 ELSVVSFDAERTRC

-701 WGEASGVEAA
+701 WGGGERAIQSG
-711 PTVIS
+711 P
-716 SEASGSA
+716 
-723 PTVISSEANEVSGV
+723 
-737 EKSPPRDLSIT
+737 LS
-748 RPGGRSSRDDNGSPN
+748 RQAPN

-773 SFGDIEQQG
+773 SFGDIEQRG

-791 MDSMALYAY
+791 MDSMALFAY

-852 LCEKG
+852 LCEG
-857 ADAVFMPRFTR
+857 GCDAVFMPRFTR

-882 AANVGTARSAAGL
+882 AANVGTARSGAGL
-895 APIVSPQLANYRPV
+895 APIVSPELANYRPA
-909 RFVRDED
+909 RFIRDEA

-921 FGAMNE
+921 LAAVNE
-927 LAGDEVPA
+927 LAGDEAPA

-940 FDRAFSV
+940 FDRAFST
-947 AVQCQEEVNAELA
+947 AMQRQEEVSAELA
-960 ARSEDALRWLADDP
+960 RRTEDALRWLADDP

-999 LARLGFAVLGVAGLA
+999 LAQLGFAVLGVAGLA
-1014 ASDPSRA
+1014 AADPSRVS
-1021 KAHLDGAYPWMP
+1021 AHLEGPHPWMP
-1033 AKRLVGIARFVAGH
+1033 AKRLVGIARFVADH

-1065 SVEEAADV
+1065 SIEEAADV

-1101 LAAAIAMRGNVERSE
+1101 LAAAIAMRGEVEE
-1116 AASFVISSETAGAA
+1116 GE
-1130 PAVISS
+1130 
-1136 EAAEAAPPV
+1136 
-1145 ISSGAAEGSEVEKSR
+1145 AAEGSAAERFRQECPAVPGKTA
-1160 SLRSNETGSSAS
+1160 SL
-1172 FLDSITKR
+1172 LDDLAKH

-1196 DVCFT
+1196 DACFT

-1223 LPQVCET
+1223 LPRVCET

-1243 CGATPEYV
+1243 CGRTPEYV
-1251 WVPWGPVISSE
+1251 WVPWDTVISSG
-1262 AAEAAPSVIS
+1262 AAEDMAPSVIS
-1272 SEAAEGSAVEKSQ
+1272 SGANEVSAVEKAHL
-1285 PNPRPR
+1285 NPRPR

-1320 PVMPDPA
+1320 PIMPDPV

-1341 LFAEQG
+1341 LFDEQG

-1376 FADMRITVIDYD
+1376 FTDMRITVIDYD

>member
-1 MSQGNGS
+1 
-8 ASGCHL
+8 
-14 ARTSYSPPRIM
+14 
-25 NETNVPVQSVSP
+25 
-37 TSRSPMTYRIGID
+37 MTYRIGID

-57 LVVLDEAGAVVYDTY
+57 LVVLDEAGTVVYDAY

-121 EVVATTHAVRGLE
+121 EVVATTHAVRTLE

-276 HEGVKPKNAHLFT
+276 RDGVKPKNAHLFT
-289 VTGAALLSDDARS
+289 VTGGALLSDDARR
-302 LGCAPVVMNTSELE
+302 LGCDPVVMNTAKFE
-316 RRIADMGELKSDLA
+316 RRVASMGELESDLA
-330 FLPPLFEDAN
+330 FLPPLFEDAD
-340 ELAAFRARHAQAE
+340 ELAAFRARHGQAE
-353 FERQGIY
+353 FERQSIY
-360 EATGPLFLG
+360 EGTGPLFLG

-384 DAQIVYSVYE
+384 DAQIVYNVYE
-394 PIRGDLIETLRE
+394 PIRGDLVETLRE
-406 ALDELYR
+406 ALDGLYR

-423 AKSSTWIARAC
+423 AKPSMWIARAC

-532 IDLGTKCT
+532 IGLGTKCT

-628 LFALDAVGADT
+628 LFARDAVGADT
-639 TAKSGLISLDELR
+639 TARSGLVGPDELQR
-652 CLEIRREK
+652 LEVRREK
-660 VACTGCANAC
+660 VTCTGCANAC
-670 ELSIVSFDAERTRC
+670 ELSVVSFDAERTRC

-701 WGEASGVEAA
+701 WGGGERAIQPG
-711 PTVIS
+711 P
-716 SEASGSA
+716 
-723 PTVISSEANEVSGV
+723 
-737 EKSPPRDLSIT
+737 LSHHA
-748 RPGGRSSRDDNGSPN
+748 PN
-763 VIADEQRLIA
+763 VIADEQHLIA
-773 SFGDIEQQG
+773 SFGNIEQQG

-791 MDSMALYAY
+791 MDSMALFAY
-800 RPFWRTLLAELGFS
+800 RPFWRTLLVELGFS

-852 LCEKG
+852 LCEG
-857 ADAVFMPRFTR
+857 GCDAVFMPRFTR

-882 AANVGTARSAAGL
+882 AANVGTARSGGGL
-895 APIVSPQLANYRPV
+895 APIVSPELANYRPA
-909 RFVRDED
+909 RFVRDEA

-921 FGAMNE
+921 LAAVNE

-940 FDRAFSV
+940 FDRAFST
-947 AVQCQEEVNAELA
+947 AMQRQEEVSAELA
-960 ARSEDALRWLADDP
+960 RRTEDALRWLAEDP

-999 LARLGFAVLGVAGLA
+999 LAQLGFAVLGVAGLA
-1014 ASDPSRA
+1014 AADPSCA
-1021 KAHLDGAYPWMP
+1021 NAHLEGPHPWMP

-1065 SVEEAADV
+1065 SIEEAADV

-1081 TTLKV
+1081 TTLKI

-1101 LAAAIAMRGNVERSE
+1101 LAAAIAMRGEVEDGK
-1116 AASFVISSETAGAA
+1116 T
-1130 PAVISS
+1130 
-1136 EAAEAAPPV
+1136 
-1145 ISSGAAEGSEVEKSR
+1145 AEGSAAERFRQECPAVPGKTA
-1160 SLRSNETGSSAS
+1160 SLLA
-1172 FLDSITKR
+1172 DIAKR

-1196 DVCFT
+1196 DACFT

-1223 LPQVCET
+1223 LPRVCEI

-1243 CGATPEYV
+1243 CGRTPEYV
-1251 WVPWGPVISSE
+1251 WVPWASGGDSSALE
-1262 AAEAAPSVIS
+1262 RASMHND
-1272 SEAAEGSAVEKSQ
+1272 GSA
-1285 PNPRPR
+1285 RPR

-1297 PLIVFEPFMNDHI
+1297 PLIVFEPFMNDHV

-1320 PVMPDPA
+1320 PIMPDPA
-1327 LLAGDDVRYLDQLA
+1327 LLASDDVRYLDQLA
-1341 LFAEQG
+1341 LFEEQG

>member
-1 MSQGNGS
+1 
-8 ASGCHL
+8 
-14 ARTSYSPPRIM
+14 
-25 NETNVPVQSVSP
+25 
-37 TSRSPMTYRIGID
+37 MTYRIGID

-57 LVVLDEAGAVVYDTY
+57 LVVLDEAGTVVYDAY

-121 EVVATTHAVRGLE
+121 EVVATTHAVRTLE

-264 VHAFRRTLGLSA
+264 VHVFRRTLGLSA
-276 HEGVKPKNAHLFT
+276 RDGVKPKNAHLFT
-289 VTGAALLSDDARS
+289 VTGAALLSDDARR
-302 LGCAPVVMNTSELE
+302 LGCDPVVMNTAEFE
-316 RRIADMGELKSDLA
+316 RRVTSMGELESDLA
-330 FLPPLFEDAN
+330 FLPPLFEDAD
-340 ELAAFRARHAQAE
+340 ELAAFRARHGQAE
-353 FERQGIY
+353 FERQSIY
-360 EATGPLFLG
+360 EAAGPLFLG

-378 LVALNA
+378 LVALNT

-394 PIRGDLIETLRE
+394 PIRGDLVETLRE
-406 ALDELYR
+406 ALDGLYR

-423 AKSSTWIARAC
+423 AKPSMWIARAC

-445 AFGVDMGVV
+445 AFGVDMGMV

-628 LFALDAVGADT
+628 LFALDEAGADT
-639 TAKSGLISLDELR
+639 TARSGLVGPDELQR
-652 CLEIRREK
+652 LEVRREK
-660 VACTGCANAC
+660 VTCTGCANAC
-670 ELSIVSFDAERTRC
+670 ELSVVSFDAERTRC

-701 WGEASGVEAA
+701 WGGGERAIQPG
-711 PTVIS
+711 P
-716 SEASGSA
+716 
-723 PTVISSEANEVSGV
+723 
-737 EKSPPRDLSIT
+737 LSHHA
-748 RPGGRSSRDDNGSPN
+748 PN

-773 SFGDIEQQG
+773 SFGDIEQRG

-791 MDSMALYAY
+791 MDSMALFAY

-852 LCEKG
+852 LCEG
-857 ADAVFMPRFTR
+857 GCDAVFMPRFTR

-882 AANVGTARSAAGL
+882 AANVGTARSGAGL
-895 APIVSPQLANYRPV
+895 APIVSPELANYRPA
-909 RFVRDED
+909 RFVRDEA

-921 FGAMNE
+921 LAAVNE

-940 FDRAFSV
+940 FDRAFST
-947 AVQCQEEVNAELA
+947 AMQRQEKVSAELA
-960 ARSEDALRWLADDP
+960 RRTEDALRWLADDP

-999 LARLGFAVLGVAGLA
+999 LAQLGFAVLGVAGLA
-1014 ASDPSRA
+1014 AADPSRA
-1021 KAHLDGAYPWMP
+1021 NAHLQGPHPWMP

-1065 SVEEAADV
+1065 SIEEAADV

-1101 LAAAIAMRGNVERSE
+1101 LAAAIAMRGEVED
-1116 AASFVISSETAGAA
+1116 GK
-1130 PAVISS
+1130 
-1136 EAAEAAPPV
+1136 
-1145 ISSGAAEGSEVEKSR
+1145 AAEGSAAERFRQECPAVPGKTA
-1160 SLRSNETGSSAS
+1160 SL
-1172 FLDSITKR
+1172 LDDLAKCA
-1180 PLDADDL
+1180 LDADDL

-1196 DVCFT
+1196 DACFT

-1223 LPQVCET
+1223 LPRVCET

-1243 CGATPEYV
+1243 CGRTPEYA
-1251 WVPWGPVISSE
+1251 WVPWASGGDSS
-1262 AAEAAPSVIS
+1262 ALARASMHND
-1272 SEAAEGSAVEKSQ
+1272 GSA
-1285 PNPRPR
+1285 RPR

-1297 PLIVFEPFMNDHI
+1297 PLIVFEPFMNDHV

-1320 PVMPDPA
+1320 PIMPDPA
-1327 LLAGDDVRYLDQLA
+1327 LLAGDDVRYLDQLV
-1341 LFAEQG
+1341 LFDEQG
-1347 IHDVIYLL
+1347 IHDIIYLL

-1376 FADMRITVIDYD
+1376 FTDMRITVIDYD

>member
-1 MSQGNGS
+1 
-8 ASGCHL
+8 
-14 ARTSYSPPRIM
+14 
-25 NETNVPVQSVSP
+25 
-37 TSRSPMTYRIGID
+37 MTYRIGID

-57 LVVLDEAGAVVYDTY
+57 LVVLDEAGTVVYDAY

-121 EVVATTHAVRGLE
+121 EVVATTHAVRTLE

-276 HEGVKPKNAHLFT
+276 RYGAKPKNAHLFT
-289 VTGAALLSDDARS
+289 VTGAALLSDDARRLS
-302 LGCAPVVMNTSELE
+302 CDPVVMNTAEFE
-316 RRIADMGELKSDLA
+316 RRVASMGELESDLA
-330 FLPPLFEDAN
+330 FLPPLFEDAD
-340 ELAAFRARHAQAE
+340 ELAAFRARHGQAE
-353 FERQGIY
+353 FERQSIY

-394 PIRGDLIETLRE
+394 PIRGDLVETLRE
-406 ALDELYR
+406 ALDGLYR

-423 AKSSTWIARAC
+423 AKPSMWIARAC

-523 DDALLARHP
+523 DDALLARRP

-585 GQRVVVQGGTF
+585 SQRVVVQGGTF

-628 LFALDAVGADT
+628 LFALDEAGADT
-639 TAKSGLISLDELR
+639 TARSGLVGPDELQR
-652 CLEIRREK
+652 LEVRREK

-670 ELSIVSFDAERTRC
+670 ELSVVSFDAERTRC

-701 WGEASGVEAA
+701 WGGGERAIQPG
-711 PTVIS
+711 P
-716 SEASGSA
+716 
-723 PTVISSEANEVSGV
+723 
-737 EKSPPRDLSIT
+737 LSHHA
-748 RPGGRSSRDDNGSPN
+748 PN

-773 SFGDIEQQG
+773 SFGDIEQRG

-800 RPFWRTLLAELGFS
+800 RPFWRTLLVELGFS

-847 VRYFS
+847 VHYFS
-852 LCEKG
+852 LCEG
-857 ADAVFMPRFTR
+857 GCDAVFMPRFTR

-882 AANVGTARSAAGL
+882 AANVGTARSGGGL
-895 APIVSPQLANYRPV
+895 APIVSPELANYRPAQ
-909 RFVRDED
+909 FVRDEA

-921 FGAMNE
+921 LAAVNE

-940 FDRAFSV
+940 LDRVFSM
-947 AVQCQEEVNAELA
+947 AVQRQEEVSAELA
-960 ARSEDALRWLADDP
+960 WRTEDALRWLADDP

-999 LARLGFAVLGVAGLA
+999 LAQLGFAVLGVAGLA
-1014 ASDPSRA
+1014 AADPSRVN
-1021 KAHLDGAYPWMP
+1021 AHLQGPHPWMP
-1033 AKRLVGIARFVAGH
+1033 AKRLVGIARFVADH

-1065 SVEEAADV
+1065 SIEEAADV
-1073 LDAAGKPC
+1073 LDAVGKPC

-1101 LAAAIAMRGNVERSE
+1101 LAAAIAMRGEVED
-1116 AASFVISSETAGAA
+1116 GK
-1130 PAVISS
+1130 
-1136 EAAEAAPPV
+1136 
-1145 ISSGAAEGSEVEKSR
+1145 AAEGSAAERFRQECPAVPGKTA
-1160 SLRSNETGSSAS
+1160 SL
-1172 FLDSITKR
+1172 LDDLAKCA
-1180 PLDADDL
+1180 LDADDL

-1196 DVCFT
+1196 DACFT

-1223 LPQVCET
+1223 LPRVCET
-1230 CLTDAVPRIVERA
+1230 CLTDAVPCIVERA
-1243 CGATPEYV
+1243 CGRTPEYV
-1251 WVPWGPVISSE
+1251 WVPWASGGDSS
-1262 AAEAAPSVIS
+1262 ALARASMHND
-1272 SEAAEGSAVEKSQ
+1272 GSA
-1285 PNPRPR
+1285 RPR

-1320 PVMPDPA
+1320 PIMPDPV

-1341 LFAEQG
+1341 LFDEQG

>member
-1 MSQGNGS
+1 
-8 ASGCHL
+8 
-14 ARTSYSPPRIM
+14 
-25 NETNVPVQSVSP
+25 
-37 TSRSPMTYRIGID
+37 MTYRIGID

-57 LVVLDEAGAVVYDTY
+57 LVVLDEAGTVVYDAY

-121 EVVATTHAVRGLE
+121 EVVATTHAVRTLE

-276 HEGVKPKNAHLFT
+276 RDGVKPKNAHLFT
-289 VTGAALLSDDARS
+289 VTGAALLSDDTRR
-302 LGCAPVVMNTSELE
+302 LGCDPVVMNTAELE
-316 RRIADMGELKSDLA
+316 RRVASMGDLESDLA
-330 FLPPLFEDAN
+330 FLPPLFEDAD
-340 ELAAFRARHAQAE
+340 ELAAFRARHGQAE
-353 FERQGIY
+353 FERQSIY

-394 PIRGDLIETLRE
+394 PIRGDLVETLRE
-406 ALDELYR
+406 ALDGLYR

-423 AKSSTWIARAC
+423 AKPSMWIARAC

-576 IGDDRIPQP
+576 IGDDHIPQP

-628 LFALDAVGADT
+628 LFALDEAGADT
-639 TAKSGLISLDELR
+639 TARSGLVGPDELQR
-652 CLEIRREK
+652 LEVRREK
-660 VACTGCANAC
+660 VTCTGCANAC
-670 ELSIVSFDAERTRC
+670 ELSVVSFDAERTRC

-701 WGEASGVEAA
+701 WGGGERAIQPG
-711 PTVIS
+711 P
-716 SEASGSA
+716 
-723 PTVISSEANEVSGV
+723 
-737 EKSPPRDLSIT
+737 LSHHA
-748 RPGGRSSRDDNGSPN
+748 PN

-773 SFGDIEQQG
+773 SFGNIEQQG

-791 MDSMALYAY
+791 MDSMALFAY
-800 RPFWRTLLAELGFS
+800 RPFWRTLLVELGFS

-852 LCEKG
+852 LCEG
-857 ADAVFMPRFTR
+857 GCDAVFMPRFTR

-882 AANVGTARSAAGL
+882 AANVGTARSGGGL
-895 APIVSPQLANYRPV
+895 APIVSPELANYRPA
-909 RFVRDED
+909 RFVRDEA

-921 FGAMNE
+921 LAAVNE

-940 FDRAFSV
+940 FDRAFST
-947 AVQCQEEVNAELA
+947 AMQRQEEVSAELA
-960 ARSEDALRWLADDP
+960 RRTEDALRWLAEDP

-999 LARLGFAVLGVAGLA
+999 LAQLGFAVLGVAGLA
-1014 ASDPSRA
+1014 AADPSCA
-1021 KAHLDGAYPWMP
+1021 NAHLEGPHPWMP

-1065 SVEEAADV
+1065 SIEEAADV

-1081 TTLKV
+1081 TTLKI

-1101 LAAAIAMRGNVERSE
+1101 LAAAIAMRGEVEDGK
-1116 AASFVISSETAGAA
+1116 T
-1130 PAVISS
+1130 
-1136 EAAEAAPPV
+1136 
-1145 ISSGAAEGSEVEKSR
+1145 AEGSAAERFRQECPAVPGKTA
-1160 SLRSNETGSSAS
+1160 SLLA
-1172 FLDSITKR
+1172 DIAKR

-1196 DVCFT
+1196 DACFT

-1223 LPQVCET
+1223 LPRVCEI

-1243 CGATPEYV
+1243 CGRTPEYV
-1251 WVPWGPVISSE
+1251 WVPWASGGDSSALE
-1262 AAEAAPSVIS
+1262 RASMHND
-1272 SEAAEGSAVEKSQ
+1272 GSA
-1285 PNPRPR
+1285 RPR

-1297 PLIVFEPFMNDHI
+1297 PLIVFEPFMNDHV

-1320 PVMPDPA
+1320 PIMPDPA
-1327 LLAGDDVRYLDQLA
+1327 LLASDDVRYLDQLA
-1341 LFAEQG
+1341 LFEEQG

>member
-1 MSQGNGS
+1 
-8 ASGCHL
+8 
-14 ARTSYSPPRIM
+14 
-25 NETNVPVQSVSP
+25 
-37 TSRSPMTYRIGID
+37 MTYRIGID

-57 LVVLDEAGAVVYDTY
+57 LVVLDEAGTVVYDAY

-121 EVVATTHAVRGLE
+121 EVVATTHAVRTLE

-276 HEGVKPKNAHLFT
+276 RYGAKPKNAHLFT
-289 VTGAALLSDDARS
+289 VTGAALLSDDARR
-302 LGCAPVVMNTSELE
+302 LGCDPVVMNTAEFE
-316 RRIADMGELKSDLA
+316 RRVASMGELESDLA
-330 FLPPLFEDAN
+330 FLPPLFEDAD
-340 ELAAFRARHAQAE
+340 ELAAFRARHGQAE
-353 FERQGIY
+353 FERQSIY
-360 EATGPLFLG
+360 EGTGPLFLG

-394 PIRGDLIETLRE
+394 PIRGDLVETLRE
-406 ALDELYR
+406 ALDGLYR

-423 AKSSTWIARAC
+423 AKPSMWIARAC

-628 LFALDAVGADT
+628 LFALDEAGADT
-639 TAKSGLISLDELR
+639 TARSGLVGPVELQR
-652 CLEIRREK
+652 LEVRREK
-660 VACTGCANAC
+660 VTCTGCANAC
-670 ELSIVSFDAERTRC
+670 ELSVVSFDAERTRC

-701 WGEASGVEAA
+701 WGGGERAIQPG
-711 PTVIS
+711 P
-716 SEASGSA
+716 
-723 PTVISSEANEVSGV
+723 
-737 EKSPPRDLSIT
+737 LSHHA
-748 RPGGRSSRDDNGSPN
+748 PN

-773 SFGDIEQQG
+773 SFGNIEQQG

-791 MDSMALYAY
+791 MDSMALFAY
-800 RPFWRTLLAELGFS
+800 RPFWRTLLVELGFS

-852 LCEKG
+852 LCEG
-857 ADAVFMPRFTR
+857 GCDAVFMPRFTR

-882 AANVGTARSAAGL
+882 AANVGTARSGGGL
-895 APIVSPQLANYRPV
+895 APIVSPELANYRPA
-909 RFVRDED
+909 RFVRDEA

-921 FGAMNE
+921 LAAVNE
-927 LAGDEVPA
+927 LAGDEAPA

-940 FDRAFSV
+940 LDRAFST
-947 AVQCQEEVNAELA
+947 AMQRQEEVSAELA
-960 ARSEDALRWLADDP
+960 RQTEDALRWLADDP

-999 LARLGFAVLGVAGLA
+999 LAQLGFAVLGVAGLA
-1014 ASDPSRA
+1014 AADPSRA
-1021 KAHLDGAYPWMP
+1021 NAHLQGPHPWMP
-1033 AKRLVGIARFVAGH
+1033 AKRLVGIARFVADH

-1065 SVEEAADV
+1065 SIEEAADV

-1101 LAAAIAMRGNVERSE
+1101 LAAAIAMRGEVEDGK
-1116 AASFVISSETAGAA
+1116 T
-1130 PAVISS
+1130 
-1136 EAAEAAPPV
+1136 
-1145 ISSGAAEGSEVEKSR
+1145 AEGSAAERFRQECPAVPGKTA
-1160 SLRSNETGSSAS
+1160 SLLA
-1172 FLDSITKR
+1172 DIAKR

-1196 DVCFT
+1196 DACFT

-1223 LPQVCET
+1223 LPRVCET

-1243 CGATPEYV
+1243 CGRTPEYV
-1251 WVPWGPVISSE
+1251 WVPWASGGDSS
-1262 AAEAAPSVIS
+1262 ALARASMHND
-1272 SEAAEGSAVEKSQ
+1272 GSA
-1285 PNPRPR
+1285 RPR

-1297 PLIVFEPFMNDHI
+1297 PLIVFEPFMNDHV

-1320 PVMPDPA
+1320 PIMPDPA

-1341 LFAEQG
+1341 LFEEQG
-1347 IHDVIYLL
+1347 IHDVICLL

-1367 GALRELHER
+1367 GALHELHER

>member
-1 MSQGNGS
+1 
-8 ASGCHL
+8 
-14 ARTSYSPPRIM
+14 
-25 NETNVPVQSVSP
+25 
-37 TSRSPMTYRIGID
+37 MTYRIGID

-57 LVVLDEAGAVVYDTY
+57 LVVLDEAGTVVYDAY

-121 EVVATTHAVRGLE
+121 EVVATTHAVRTLE

-264 VHAFRRTLGLSA
+264 VHVFRRTLGLSA
-276 HEGVKPKNAHLFT
+276 RDGVKPKNAHLFT
-289 VTGAALLSDDARS
+289 VTGAALLSDDTRR
-302 LGCAPVVMNTSELE
+302 LGCDPVVMNTAELE
-316 RRIADMGELKSDLA
+316 RRVASMGELESDLA
-330 FLPPLFEDAN
+330 FLPPLFEDTD
-340 ELAAFRARHAQAE
+340 ELTAFRARHGQAE
-353 FERQGIY
+353 FERQSIY

-378 LVALNA
+378 LVALNT

-394 PIRGDLIETLRE
+394 PIRGDLVETLRE
-406 ALDELYR
+406 ALDGLYR

-423 AKSSTWIARAC
+423 AKPSMWIARAC

-628 LFALDAVGADT
+628 LFALDEAGADT
-639 TAKSGLISLDELR
+639 TARSGLVGPDELQR
-652 CLEIRREK
+652 LEVRREK
-660 VACTGCANAC
+660 VTCTGCANAC
-670 ELSIVSFDAERTRC
+670 ELSVVSFDAERTRC

-701 WGEASGVEAA
+701 WGGGERAIQPG
-711 PTVIS
+711 P
-716 SEASGSA
+716 
-723 PTVISSEANEVSGV
+723 
-737 EKSPPRDLSIT
+737 LSHHA
-748 RPGGRSSRDDNGSPN
+748 PN

-773 SFGDIEQQG
+773 SFGNIEQQG

-852 LCEKG
+852 LCEG
-857 ADAVFMPRFTR
+857 GCDAVFMPRFTR

-882 AANVGTARSAAGL
+882 AANVGTARSGAGL
-895 APIVSPQLANYRPV
+895 APIVSPELANYRPA
-909 RFVRDED
+909 RFIRDEA

-921 FGAMNE
+921 LAAVNE
-927 LAGDEVPA
+927 LAGDEAPA

-940 FDRAFSV
+940 FDRAFST
-947 AVQCQEEVNAELA
+947 AMQRQEEVSAELA
-960 ARSEDALRWLADDP
+960 RRTEDALRWLADDP

-999 LARLGFAVLGVAGLA
+999 LAQLGFAVLGVAGLA
-1014 ASDPSRA
+1014 AADPSRA
-1021 KAHLDGAYPWMP
+1021 NAHLQGPHPWMP
-1033 AKRLVGIARFVAGH
+1033 AKRLVGIARFVADH

-1065 SVEEAADV
+1065 SIEEAADV
-1073 LDAAGKPC
+1073 LDAVGKPC

-1101 LAAAIAMRGNVERSE
+1101 LAAAIAMRGEVED
-1116 AASFVISSETAGAA
+1116 GK
-1130 PAVISS
+1130 
-1136 EAAEAAPPV
+1136 
-1145 ISSGAAEGSEVEKSR
+1145 AAEGSAVER
-1160 SLRSNETGSSAS
+1160 SCQECPAVPGKTAS
-1172 FLDSITKR
+1172 LLADIVKR

-1196 DVCFT
+1196 DACFT

-1223 LPQVCET
+1223 LPRVCET

-1243 CGATPEYV
+1243 CGRTPEYV
-1251 WVPWGPVISSE
+1251 WVPWASGGDSS
-1262 AAEAAPSVIS
+1262 ALARASMHND
-1272 SEAAEGSAVEKSQ
+1272 GSA
-1285 PNPRPR
+1285 RPR

-1297 PLIVFEPFMNDHI
+1297 PLIVFEPFMNDHV

-1320 PVMPDPA
+1320 PIMPDPA

-1341 LFAEQG
+1341 LFEEQG

>member
-1 MSQGNGS
+1 
-8 ASGCHL
+8 
-14 ARTSYSPPRIM
+14 
-25 NETNVPVQSVSP
+25 
-37 TSRSPMTYRIGID
+37 MTYRIGID

-57 LVVLDEAGAVVYDTY
+57 LVVLDEAGTVVYDAY

-121 EVVATTHAVRGLE
+121 EVVATTHAVRTLE

-264 VHAFRRTLGLSA
+264 VHVFRRTLGLSA
-276 HEGVKPKNAHLFT
+276 RDGVKPKNAHLFT
-289 VTGAALLSDDARS
+289 VTGAALLSDDARR
-302 LGCAPVVMNTSELE
+302 LGCDPVVMNTAEFE
-316 RRIADMGELKSDLA
+316 RRVTSMGELESDLA
-330 FLPPLFEDAN
+330 FLPPLFEDAD
-340 ELAAFRARHAQAE
+340 ELAAFRARHGQAE
-353 FERQGIY
+353 FERQSIY

-394 PIRGDLIETLRE
+394 PIRGDLVETLRE
-406 ALDELYR
+406 ALDGLYR

-423 AKSSTWIARAC
+423 AKPSMWIARAC

-460 RSARHL
+460 RSARRL

-606 LLCGVEAVRPAQ
+606 LLCGVEAVRPVQ

-628 LFALDAVGADT
+628 LFALDEAGADT
-639 TAKSGLISLDELR
+639 TARSGLVGPDELQR
-652 CLEIRREK
+652 LEVRREK
-660 VACTGCANAC
+660 VTCTGCANAC
-670 ELSIVSFDAERTRC
+670 ELSVVSFDAERTRC
-684 FVSDNRCERGL
+684 FVSDNRCERGV

-701 WGEASGVEAA
+701 WGGGERAIQPG
-711 PTVIS
+711 P
-716 SEASGSA
+716 
-723 PTVISSEANEVSGV
+723 
-737 EKSPPRDLSIT
+737 LSHHA
-748 RPGGRSSRDDNGSPN
+748 PN

-773 SFGDIEQQG
+773 SFGNIEQRG

-800 RPFWRTLLAELGFS
+800 RPFWRTLLVELGFS

-842 AKTSH
+842 VKTSH

-852 LCEKG
+852 LCEG
-857 ADAVFMPRFTR
+857 GCDAVFMPRFTR

-882 AANVGTARSAAGL
+882 AANVGTARSGAGL
-895 APIVSPQLANYRPV
+895 APIVSPELANYRPA
-909 RFVRDED
+909 RFVRDEA

-921 FGAMNE
+921 LAAVNE

-940 FDRAFSV
+940 FDRAFST
-947 AVQCQEEVNAELA
+947 AMQRQEEVNAELA
-960 ARSEDALRWLADDP
+960 RRTEDALRWLADDP

-999 LARLGFAVLGVAGLA
+999 LAQLGFAVLGVAGLA
-1014 ASDPSRA
+1014 AADPSRA
-1021 KAHLDGAYPWMP
+1021 NAHLQGPHPWMP
-1033 AKRLVGIARFVAGH
+1033 AKRLVGIARFAAGH

-1065 SVEEAADV
+1065 SIEEAADV

-1101 LAAAIAMRGNVERSE
+1101 LAAAIAMRGEVED
-1116 AASFVISSETAGAA
+1116 GK
-1130 PAVISS
+1130 
-1136 EAAEAAPPV
+1136 
-1145 ISSGAAEGSEVEKSR
+1145 AAEGSAVERFRQECLAVPGKTA
-1160 SLRSNETGSSAS
+1160 SLLA
-1172 FLDSITKR
+1172 DIAKH

-1196 DVCFT
+1196 DACFT

-1223 LPQVCET
+1223 LPRVCET

-1243 CGATPEYV
+1243 CSRTPEYV
-1251 WVPWGPVISSE
+1251 WVPWASGGDSS
-1262 AAEAAPSVIS
+1262 ALARASMHND
-1272 SEAAEGSAVEKSQ
+1272 GSA
-1285 PNPRPR
+1285 RPR

-1297 PLIVFEPFMNDHI
+1297 PLIVFEPFMNDHV

-1320 PVMPDPA
+1320 PIMPDPA

-1341 LFAEQG
+1341 LFEEQG

>member
-1 MSQGNGS
+1 
-8 ASGCHL
+8 
-14 ARTSYSPPRIM
+14 
-25 NETNVPVQSVSP
+25 
-37 TSRSPMTYRIGID
+37 MTYRIGID

-57 LVVLDEAGAVVYDTY
+57 LVVLDEAGTVVYDAY

-121 EVVATTHAVRGLE
+121 EVVATTHAVRTLE

-276 HEGVKPKNAHLFT
+276 RDGVKPKNAHLFT
-289 VTGAALLSDDARS
+289 VTGAALLSDDTRR
-302 LGCAPVVMNTSELE
+302 LGCDPVVMNTAELE
-316 RRIADMGELKSDLA
+316 RRVASMGDLESDLA
-330 FLPPLFEDAN
+330 FLPPLFEDAD
-340 ELAAFRARHAQAE
+340 ELAAFRARHGQAE
-353 FERQGIY
+353 FERQSIY

-394 PIRGDLIETLRE
+394 PIRGDLVETLRE
-406 ALDELYR
+406 ALDGLYR

-423 AKSSTWIARAC
+423 AKPSMWIARAC

-576 IGDDRIPQP
+576 IGDDHIPQP

-596 RSDAV
+596 RSDAM

-628 LFALDAVGADT
+628 LFALDEAGADT
-639 TAKSGLISLDELR
+639 TARSGLVGPDELQR
-652 CLEIRREK
+652 LEVRREK
-660 VACTGCANAC
+660 VTCTGCANAC
-670 ELSIVSFDAERTRC
+670 ELSVVSFDAERTRC

-701 WGEASGVEAA
+701 WGGGERAIQPG
-711 PTVIS
+711 P
-716 SEASGSA
+716 
-723 PTVISSEANEVSGV
+723 
-737 EKSPPRDLSIT
+737 LSHHA
-748 RPGGRSSRDDNGSPN
+748 PN

-773 SFGDIEQQG
+773 SFGNIEQQG

-791 MDSMALYAY
+791 MDSMALFAY
-800 RPFWRTLLAELGFS
+800 RPFWRTLLVELGFS

-852 LCEKG
+852 LCEG
-857 ADAVFMPRFTR
+857 GCDAVFMPRFTR

-882 AANVGTARSAAGL
+882 AANVGTARSGGGL
-895 APIVSPQLANYRPV
+895 APIVSPELANYRPA
-909 RFVRDED
+909 RFVRDEA

-921 FGAMNE
+921 LAAVNE

-940 FDRAFSV
+940 FDRAFST
-947 AVQCQEEVNAELA
+947 AMQRQEEVSAELA
-960 ARSEDALRWLADDP
+960 RRTEDALRWLAEDP

-999 LARLGFAVLGVAGLA
+999 LAQLGFAVLGVAGLA
-1014 ASDPSRA
+1014 AADPSCA
-1021 KAHLDGAYPWMP
+1021 NAHLEGPHPWMP

-1065 SVEEAADV
+1065 SIEEAADV

-1081 TTLKV
+1081 TTLKI

-1101 LAAAIAMRGNVERSE
+1101 LAAAIAMRGEVEDGK
-1116 AASFVISSETAGAA
+1116 T
-1130 PAVISS
+1130 
-1136 EAAEAAPPV
+1136 
-1145 ISSGAAEGSEVEKSR
+1145 AEGSAAERFRQECPAVPGKTA
-1160 SLRSNETGSSAS
+1160 SLLA
-1172 FLDSITKR
+1172 DIAKR

-1196 DVCFT
+1196 DACFT

-1223 LPQVCET
+1223 LPRVCEI

-1243 CGATPEYV
+1243 CGRTPEYV
-1251 WVPWGPVISSE
+1251 WVPWASGGDSSALE
-1262 AAEAAPSVIS
+1262 RASMHND
-1272 SEAAEGSAVEKSQ
+1272 GSA
-1285 PNPRPR
+1285 RPR

-1297 PLIVFEPFMNDHI
+1297 PLIVFEPFMNDHV

-1320 PVMPDPA
+1320 PIMPDPA
-1327 LLAGDDVRYLDQLA
+1327 LLASDDVRYLDQLA
-1341 LFAEQG
+1341 LFEEQG

>member
-1 MSQGNGS
+1 
-8 ASGCHL
+8 
-14 ARTSYSPPRIM
+14 
-25 NETNVPVQSVSP
+25 
-37 TSRSPMTYRIGID
+37 MTYCIGID

-57 LVVLDEAGAVVYDTY
+57 LVVLDEAGTVVYDAY

-121 EVVATTHAVRGLE
+121 EVVATTHAVRTLE

-220 SKADIAASVFDAV
+220 SKADIAASVFNAV

-276 HEGVKPKNAHLFT
+276 RDGVKPKNAHLFT
-289 VTGAALLSDDARS
+289 VTGAALLSDDARR
-302 LGCAPVVMNTSELE
+302 LGCDPVVMNTAEFE
-316 RRIADMGELKSDLA
+316 RRVASMGELESDLA
-330 FLPPLFEDAN
+330 FLPPLFEDAD
-340 ELAAFRARHAQAE
+340 ELAAFRARHGQAE
-353 FERQGIY
+353 FERQSIY
-360 EATGPLFLG
+360 EGTGPLFLG

-394 PIRGDLIETLRE
+394 PIRGDLVETLRE
-406 ALDELYR
+406 ALDGLYR

-423 AKSSTWIARAC
+423 AKPSMWIACAC

-628 LFALDAVGADT
+628 LFALDEAGADT
-639 TAKSGLISLDELR
+639 TARSGLVGPDELQR
-652 CLEIRREK
+652 LEVRREK
-660 VACTGCANAC
+660 VTCTGCANAC
-670 ELSIVSFDAERTRC
+670 ELSVVSFDAERTRC

-701 WGEASGVEAA
+701 WGGGERAIQPG
-711 PTVIS
+711 P
-716 SEASGSA
+716 
-723 PTVISSEANEVSGV
+723 
-737 EKSPPRDLSIT
+737 LSHHA
-748 RPGGRSSRDDNGSPN
+748 PN

-773 SFGDIEQQG
+773 SFGNIEQQG

-791 MDSMALYAY
+791 MDSMALFAY
-800 RPFWRTLLAELGFS
+800 RPFWRTLLVELGFS

-852 LCEKG
+852 LCEG
-857 ADAVFMPRFTR
+857 GYDAVFMPRFTR

-882 AANVGTARSAAGL
+882 AANVGTARSGGGL
-895 APIVSPQLANYRPV
+895 APIVSPELANYRPA
-909 RFVRDED
+909 RFVRDEA

-921 FGAMNE
+921 LAAVNE
-927 LAGDEVPA
+927 LAGDEAPA

-940 FDRAFSV
+940 LDRAFST
-947 AVQCQEEVNAELA
+947 AMQRQEEVSAELA
-960 ARSEDALRWLADDP
+960 RQTEDALRWLADDP

-999 LARLGFAVLGVAGLA
+999 LAQLGFTVLGVAGLA
-1014 ASDPSRA
+1014 AADPSRA
-1021 KAHLDGAYPWMP
+1021 NAHLQGPHPWMP
-1033 AKRLVGIARFVAGH
+1033 AKRLVGIARFVADH

-1065 SVEEAADV
+1065 SIEEAADV

-1101 LAAAIAMRGNVERSE
+1101 LAAAIAMRGEVEDGK
-1116 AASFVISSETAGAA
+1116 T
-1130 PAVISS
+1130 
-1136 EAAEAAPPV
+1136 
-1145 ISSGAAEGSEVEKSR
+1145 AEGSAAERFRQECPAVPGKTA
-1160 SLRSNETGSSAS
+1160 SLLA
-1172 FLDSITKR
+1172 DIAKR

-1196 DVCFT
+1196 DACFT

-1223 LPQVCET
+1223 LPRVCET

-1243 CGATPEYV
+1243 CGRTPEYV
-1251 WVPWGPVISSE
+1251 WVPWASGGDSS
-1262 AAEAAPSVIS
+1262 ALARASMHND
-1272 SEAAEGSAVEKSQ
+1272 GSA
-1285 PNPRPR
+1285 RPR

-1297 PLIVFEPFMNDHI
+1297 PLIVFEPFMNDHV

-1320 PVMPDPA
+1320 PIMPDPA

-1341 LFAEQG
+1341 LFEEQG

>member
-1 MSQGNGS
+1 
-8 ASGCHL
+8 
-14 ARTSYSPPRIM
+14 
-25 NETNVPVQSVSP
+25 
-37 TSRSPMTYRIGID
+37 MTYRIGID

-57 LVVLDEAGAVVYDTY
+57 LVVLDEAGTVVYDTY

-330 FLPPLFEDAN
+330 FLPPLFEDAD

-423 AKSSTWIARAC
+423 AKPSTWIARAC

-576 IGDDRIPQP
+576 IGDDRIPQL

-628 LFALDAVGADT
+628 LFALDAVGVDT

-670 ELSIVSFDAERTRC
+670 ELSIVSFDAEKTRC

-701 WGEASGVEAA
+701 WGEADEAA
-711 PTVIS
+711 PPVIS
-716 SEASGSA
+716 SEANGSA
-723 PTVISSEANEVSGV
+723 PTVISSGANEVSGV
-737 EKSPPRDLSIT
+737 EKSQSPPNI
-748 RPGGRSSRDDNGSPN
+748 
-763 VIADEQRLIA
+763 IADEQRLIA
-773 SFGDIEQQG
+773 SFGDIEQRG

-852 LCEKG
+852 LCEG
-857 ADAVFMPRFTR
+857 GCDAVFMPHFTR

-882 AANVGTARSAAGL
+882 AANVGTARSGAGL
-895 APIVSPQLANYRPV
+895 APIVSPELANYRPA
-909 RFVRDED
+909 RFMRDAV

-921 FGAMNE
+921 FAAVNE

-940 FDRAFSV
+940 FDRAFS
-947 AVQCQEEVNAELA
+947 AAMRCQEEVSAELA
-960 ARSEDALRWLADDP
+960 RRTEDALRWLADDP

-1021 KAHLDGAYPWMP
+1021 KAHLGGAYPWVP

-1073 LDAAGKPC
+1073 LDAVGKPC

-1101 LAAAIAMRGNVERSE
+1101 LAAAIAMRGTAEANE
-1116 AASFVISSETAGAA
+1116 AAPSVISSETAGAA
-1130 PAVISS
+1130 PSVISS
-1136 EAAEAAPPV
+1136 DAPESVPFV

-1214 DDPGITRVE
+1214 DDPGIARVE

-1262 AAEAAPSVIS
+1262 AAE
-1272 SEAAEGSAVEKSQ
+1272 GSAVEKSQ

-1297 PLIVFEPFMNDHI
+1297 PLIVFEPFMNEHLVD
-1310 VEMLE
+1310 MLE

-1327 LLAGDDVRYLDQLA
+1327 LLAGDGVRYLDQLA
-1341 LFAEQG
+1341 LFEEQG

>member
-1 MSQGNGS
+1 
-8 ASGCHL
+8 
-14 ARTSYSPPRIM
+14 
-25 NETNVPVQSVSP
+25 
-37 TSRSPMTYRIGID
+37 MTYRIGID

-57 LVVLDEAGAVVYDTY
+57 LVVLDEAGTVVYDAY

-121 EVVATTHAVRGLE
+121 EVVATTHAVRTLE

-276 HEGVKPKNAHLFT
+276 RDGVKPKNAHLFT
-289 VTGAALLSDDARS
+289 VTGAALLSDDTRR
-302 LGCAPVVMNTSELE
+302 LGCDPVVMNTAELE
-316 RRIADMGELKSDLA
+316 RRVASMGDLESDLA
-330 FLPPLFEDAN
+330 FLPPLFEDAD
-340 ELAAFRARHAQAE
+340 ELAAFRARHGQAE
-353 FERQGIY
+353 FERQSIY

-378 LVALNA
+378 LVALNT
-384 DAQIVYSVYE
+384 DARIVYSVYE
-394 PIRGDLIETLRE
+394 PIRGDLVETLRE
-406 ALDELYR
+406 ALDGLYR

-423 AKSSTWIARAC
+423 AKPSMWIARAC

-576 IGDDRIPQP
+576 IGDDHIPQP

-628 LFALDAVGADT
+628 LFALDEAGADT
-639 TAKSGLISLDELR
+639 TARSGLVGPDELQR
-652 CLEIRREK
+652 LEVRREK
-660 VACTGCANAC
+660 VTCTGCANAC
-670 ELSIVSFDAERTRC
+670 ELSVVSFDAERTRC

-701 WGEASGVEAA
+701 WGGGERAIQPG
-711 PTVIS
+711 P
-716 SEASGSA
+716 
-723 PTVISSEANEVSGV
+723 
-737 EKSPPRDLSIT
+737 LSHHA
-748 RPGGRSSRDDNGSPN
+748 PN

-773 SFGDIEQQG
+773 SFGNIEQQG

-791 MDSMALYAY
+791 MDSMALFAY
-800 RPFWRTLLAELGFS
+800 RPFWRTLLVELGFS

-852 LCEKG
+852 LCEG
-857 ADAVFMPRFTR
+857 GCDAVFMPRFTR

-882 AANVGTARSAAGL
+882 AANVGTARSGGGL
-895 APIVSPQLANYRPV
+895 APIVSPELANYRPA
-909 RFVRDED
+909 RFVRDEA

-921 FGAMNE
+921 LAAVNE

-940 FDRAFSV
+940 FDRAFST
-947 AVQCQEEVNAELA
+947 AMQRQEEVSAELA
-960 ARSEDALRWLADDP
+960 RRTEDALRWLAEDP

-999 LARLGFAVLGVAGLA
+999 LAQLGFAVLGVAGLA
-1014 ASDPSRA
+1014 AADPSCA
-1021 KAHLDGAYPWMP
+1021 NAHLEGPHPWMP

-1065 SVEEAADV
+1065 SIEEAADV

-1081 TTLKV
+1081 TTLKI

-1101 LAAAIAMRGNVERSE
+1101 LAAAIAMRGEVEDGK
-1116 AASFVISSETAGAA
+1116 T
-1130 PAVISS
+1130 
-1136 EAAEAAPPV
+1136 
-1145 ISSGAAEGSEVEKSR
+1145 AEGSAAERFRQECPAVPGKTA
-1160 SLRSNETGSSAS
+1160 SLLA
-1172 FLDSITKR
+1172 DIAKR

-1196 DVCFT
+1196 DACFT

-1223 LPQVCET
+1223 LPRVCET
-1230 CLTDAVPRIVERA
+1230 CLTDAVPRIVERV
-1243 CGATPEYV
+1243 CGRTPEYV
-1251 WVPWGPVISSE
+1251 WVPWASGGDSS
-1262 AAEAAPSVIS
+1262 ALARASMHND
-1272 SEAAEGSAVEKSQ
+1272 GSA
-1285 PNPRPR
+1285 RPR

-1297 PLIVFEPFMNDHI
+1297 PLIVFEPFMNDHV

-1320 PVMPDPA
+1320 PIMPDPA

-1341 LFAEQG
+1341 LFDEQG
-1347 IHDVIYLL
+1347 IHDIIYLL

-1376 FADMRITVIDYD
+1376 FTDMRITVIDYD

>member
-1 MSQGNGS
+1 
-8 ASGCHL
+8 
-14 ARTSYSPPRIM
+14 
-25 NETNVPVQSVSP
+25 
-37 TSRSPMTYRIGID
+37 MTYRIGID

-57 LVVLDEAGAVVYDTY
+57 LVVLDEAGTVVYDAY

-80 RTLGEAI
+80 RTLGEAV

-121 EVVATTHAVRGLE
+121 EVVATTHAVRTLE

-276 HEGVKPKNAHLFT
+276 RDGVKPKNAHLFT
-289 VTGAALLSDDARS
+289 VTGAALLSDDARR
-302 LGCAPVVMNTSELE
+302 LGCDPVVMNTAELE
-316 RRIADMGELKSDLA
+316 SDLA
-330 FLPPLFEDAN
+330 FLPPLFEDAD
-340 ELAAFRARHAQAE
+340 ELAAFRARHGQAE
-353 FERQGIY
+353 FERQSIY

-378 LVALNA
+378 LVALNT

-394 PIRGDLIETLRE
+394 PIRGDLVETLRE
-406 ALDELYR
+406 ALDGLYR

-423 AKSSTWIARAC
+423 AKPSIWVARAC

-516 TTPWQFA
+516 STPWQFA

-628 LFALDAVGADT
+628 LFALDEAGADT
-639 TAKSGLISLDELR
+639 AARSGLVGPDELQR
-652 CLEIRREK
+652 LEVRREK
-660 VACTGCANAC
+660 VTCTGCANAC
-670 ELSIVSFDAERTRC
+670 ELSVVSFDAERTRC

-701 WGEASGVEAA
+701 WGGGERAIQPG
-711 PTVIS
+711 P
-716 SEASGSA
+716 
-723 PTVISSEANEVSGV
+723 
-737 EKSPPRDLSIT
+737 LSHHA
-748 RPGGRSSRDDNGSPN
+748 PN

-773 SFGDIEQQG
+773 SFGDIEQRG

-791 MDSMALYAY
+791 MDSMALFAY

-814 VMLPRPGCEA
+814 VTLPRPGCEA

-852 LCEKG
+852 LCEG
-857 ADAVFMPRFTR
+857 GCDAVFMPRFTR

-882 AANVGTARSAAGL
+882 AANVGTARSGVGL
-895 APIVSPQLANYRPV
+895 APIVSPELANYRPA
-909 RFVRDED
+909 RFIRDEA

-921 FGAMNE
+921 LAAVNE
-927 LAGDEVPA
+927 LAGDEAPA

-940 FDRAFSV
+940 FDRAFST
-947 AVQCQEEVNAELA
+947 AMQRQEEVSAELA
-960 ARSEDALRWLADDP
+960 RRTEDALRWLADDP

-999 LARLGFAVLGVAGLA
+999 LAQLGFAVLGVAGLA
-1014 ASDPSRA
+1014 AADPSRVS
-1021 KAHLDGAYPWMP
+1021 AHLEGPHPWMP
-1033 AKRLVGIARFVAGH
+1033 AKRLVGIARFVADH

-1065 SVEEAADV
+1065 SIEEAADV

-1101 LAAAIAMRGNVERSE
+1101 LAAAVAMRGEVEE
-1116 AASFVISSETAGAA
+1116 GE
-1130 PAVISS
+1130 
-1136 EAAEAAPPV
+1136 
-1145 ISSGAAEGSEVEKSR
+1145 AAEGSAVGRSR
-1160 SLRSNETGSSAS
+1160 QECPAVPGKTASL
-1172 FLDSITKR
+1172 LDDRAKH

-1196 DVCFT
+1196 DACFT

-1223 LPQVCET
+1223 LPRVCET
-1230 CLTDAVPRIVERA
+1230 CLADAVPRIVERA
-1243 CGATPEYV
+1243 CGRTPEYV
-1251 WVPWGPVISSE
+1251 WVPWDTVISSG
-1262 AAEAAPSVIS
+1262 AAEDMAPSVIS
-1272 SEAAEGSAVEKSQ
+1272 SGANEVSAVEKAHS
-1285 PNPRPR
+1285 NPRPR

-1297 PLIVFEPFMNDHI
+1297 PLIVFEPFMNDHV

-1341 LFAEQG
+1341 LFDEQG

-1376 FADMRITVIDYD
+1376 FTNMRITVIDYD

>member
-1 MSQGNGS
+1 
-8 ASGCHL
+8 
-14 ARTSYSPPRIM
+14 
-25 NETNVPVQSVSP
+25 
-37 TSRSPMTYRIGID
+37 MTYRIGID

-57 LVVLDEAGAVVYDTY
+57 LVVLDEAGTVVYDTY

-121 EVVATTHAVRGLE
+121 EVVATTHAVRTLE

-276 HEGVKPKNAHLFT
+276 RDGVKPKNAHLFT
-289 VTGAALLSDDARS
+289 VTGAALLSDDARR
-302 LGCAPVVMNTSELE
+302 LGCDPVVMNTAEFE
-316 RRIADMGELKSDLA
+316 RRVASMGELESDLA
-330 FLPPLFEDAN
+330 FLPPLFEDAD
-340 ELAAFRARHAQAE
+340 ELAAFRARHGQAE
-353 FERQGIY
+353 FERQSIY

-394 PIRGDLIETLRE
+394 PIRGDLVETLRE
-406 ALDELYR
+406 ALDGLYR

-423 AKSSTWIARAC
+423 AKPSMWIARAC

-628 LFALDAVGADT
+628 LFALDEAGADT
-639 TAKSGLISLDELR
+639 TARSGLVGPDELQR
-652 CLEIRREK
+652 LEVRREK
-660 VACTGCANAC
+660 VTCTGCANAC
-670 ELSIVSFDAERTRC
+670 ELSVVSFDAERTRC

-701 WGEASGVEAA
+701 WGGGERAIQPG
-711 PTVIS
+711 P
-716 SEASGSA
+716 
-723 PTVISSEANEVSGV
+723 
-737 EKSPPRDLSIT
+737 LSHHA
-748 RPGGRSSRDDNGSPN
+748 PN

-773 SFGDIEQQG
+773 SFGNIEQQG

-800 RPFWRTLLAELGFS
+800 RPFWRTLLVELGFS

-852 LCEKG
+852 LCEG
-857 ADAVFMPRFTR
+857 GCDAVFMPRFTR

-882 AANVGTARSAAGL
+882 AANVGTARSGGGL
-895 APIVSPQLANYRPV
+895 ASIVSPELANYRPA
-909 RFVRDED
+909 RFVRDEA

-921 FGAMNE
+921 LAAVNE

-940 FDRAFSV
+940 FDRAFST
-947 AVQCQEEVNAELA
+947 AMQHQEEVSAELA
-960 ARSEDALRWLADDP
+960 SRTEDALRWLADDP

-999 LARLGFAVLGVAGLA
+999 LAQLGFAVLGVAGLA
-1014 ASDPSRA
+1014 AADPSRA
-1021 KAHLDGAYPWMP
+1021 NAHLQGPHPWMP
-1033 AKRLVGIARFVAGH
+1033 AKRLVGIAHFVAGH

-1065 SVEEAADV
+1065 SIEEAADV

-1101 LAAAIAMRGNVERSE
+1101 FAAAIAMRGEVED
-1116 AASFVISSETAGAA
+1116 GK
-1130 PAVISS
+1130 
-1136 EAAEAAPPV
+1136 
-1145 ISSGAAEGSEVEKSR
+1145 AAEGSAAERFRQECPAVPGKTA
-1160 SLRSNETGSSAS
+1160 SL
-1172 FLDSITKR
+1172 LDDLAKH

-1196 DVCFT
+1196 DACFT

-1223 LPQVCET
+1223 LPRVCET

-1243 CGATPEYV
+1243 CGRTPEYV
-1251 WVPWGPVISSE
+1251 WVPWASGGDPSAPVQCAS
-1262 AAEAAPSVIS
+1262 AHND
-1272 SEAAEGSAVEKSQ
+1272 GSA
-1285 PNPRPR
+1285 RPR

-1297 PLIVFEPFMNDHI
+1297 PLIVFEPFMNDHV

-1320 PVMPDPA
+1320 PIMPDPA

-1341 LFAEQG
+1341 LFEEQG

>member
-1 MSQGNGS
+1 
-8 ASGCHL
+8 
-14 ARTSYSPPRIM
+14 
-25 NETNVPVQSVSP
+25 
-37 TSRSPMTYRIGID
+37 MTYRIGID

-57 LVVLDEAGAVVYDTY
+57 LVVLDEAGTVVYDAY

-121 EVVATTHAVRGLE
+121 EVVATTHAVRTLE

-276 HEGVKPKNAHLFT
+276 RDGVKPKNAHLFT
-289 VTGAALLSDDARS
+289 VTGAALLSDDARR
-302 LGCAPVVMNTSELE
+302 LGCDSVVMNT
-316 RRIADMGELKSDLA
+316 
-330 FLPPLFEDAN
+330 
-340 ELAAFRARHAQAE
+340 AE
-353 FERQGIY
+353 FERQSIY

-394 PIRGDLIETLRE
+394 PIRGDLVETLRE
-406 ALDELYR
+406 ALDGLYR

-423 AKSSTWIARAC
+423 AKPSMWIARAC

-523 DDALLARHP
+523 DDALLARRP

-606 LLCGVEAVRPAQ
+606 LLCGVEAVRPVQ

-628 LFALDAVGADT
+628 LFALDEAGADT
-639 TAKSGLISLDELR
+639 TARSGLVGPDELQR
-652 CLEIRREK
+652 LEVRREK
-660 VACTGCANAC
+660 VTCTGCANAC
-670 ELSIVSFDAERTRC
+670 ELSVVSFDAERTRC

-695 DEPRRR
+695 DEPRHR
-701 WGEASGVEAA
+701 WGGGERAIQPG
-711 PTVIS
+711 P
-716 SEASGSA
+716 
-723 PTVISSEANEVSGV
+723 
-737 EKSPPRDLSIT
+737 LSHHA
-748 RPGGRSSRDDNGSPN
+748 PN

-773 SFGDIEQQG
+773 SFGNIEQQG

-800 RPFWRTLLAELGFS
+800 RPFWRTLLVELGFS

-852 LCEKG
+852 LCEG
-857 ADAVFMPRFTR
+857 GCDAVFMPRFTR

-882 AANVGTARSAAGL
+882 AANVGTARSGGGL
-895 APIVSPQLANYRPV
+895 APIVSPELANYRPA
-909 RFVRDED
+909 RFVRDEA

-921 FGAMNE
+921 LAAVNE

-940 FDRAFSV
+940 LDRAFST
-947 AVQCQEEVNAELA
+947 AMQRQEEVNAELA
-960 ARSEDALRWLADDP
+960 RRTEDALRWLADDP

-999 LARLGFAVLGVAGLA
+999 LAQLGFAVLGVAGLA
-1014 ASDPSRA
+1014 AADPSRA
-1021 KAHLDGAYPWMP
+1021 NAHLEGPHPWMP

-1057 FGCGFEAV
+1057 FDCGFEAV
-1065 SVEEAADV
+1065 SIEEAADV

-1101 LAAAIAMRGNVERSE
+1101 LAAAIDMRGEVEDGK
-1116 AASFVISSETAGAA
+1116 T
-1130 PAVISS
+1130 
-1136 EAAEAAPPV
+1136 
-1145 ISSGAAEGSEVEKSR
+1145 AEGSAAERSR
-1160 SLRSNETGSSAS
+1160 QECPAVPGKTASLLA
-1172 FLDSITKR
+1172 DIAKR

-1196 DVCFT
+1196 DACFT

-1214 DDPGITRVE
+1214 DDSDITRVE
-1223 LPQVCET
+1223 LPRVCET

-1243 CGATPEYV
+1243 CGRTPEYV
-1251 WVPWGPVISSE
+1251 WVPWASGGDSS
-1262 AAEAAPSVIS
+1262 ALARASMHND
-1272 SEAAEGSAVEKSQ
+1272 GSA
-1285 PNPRPR
+1285 RPR

-1297 PLIVFEPFMNDHI
+1297 PLIVFEPFMNDHV

-1320 PVMPDPA
+1320 PIMPDPA

-1341 LFAEQG
+1341 LFDEQG

>member
-1 MSQGNGS
+1 
-8 ASGCHL
+8 
-14 ARTSYSPPRIM
+14 
-25 NETNVPVQSVSP
+25 
-37 TSRSPMTYRIGID
+37 MTYRIGID

-57 LVVLDEAGAVVYDTY
+57 LVVLDEAGTVVYDAY

-121 EVVATTHAVRGLE
+121 EVVATTHAVRTLE

-220 SKADIAASVFDAV
+220 SKANIAASVFDAV

-264 VHAFRRTLGLSA
+264 VHVFRRTLGLSA
-276 HEGVKPKNAHLFT
+276 RDGVKPKNAHLFT
-289 VTGAALLSDDARS
+289 VTGAALLSDDTRR
-302 LGCAPVVMNTSELE
+302 LGCDPVVMNTAELE
-316 RRIADMGELKSDLA
+316 RRVASMGELESDLA
-330 FLPPLFEDAN
+330 FLPPLFEDTD
-340 ELAAFRARHAQAE
+340 ELTAFRARHGQAE
-353 FERQGIY
+353 FERQSIY

-378 LVALNA
+378 LVALNT

-394 PIRGDLIETLRE
+394 PIRGDLVETLRE
-406 ALDELYR
+406 ALDGLYR

-423 AKSSTWIARAC
+423 AKPSMWIARAC

-477 GQDMKALWVRHGMV
+477 GQDMKALWVRHDMV

-628 LFALDAVGADT
+628 LFALDEAGADT
-639 TAKSGLISLDELR
+639 TARSGLVGPDELQR
-652 CLEIRREK
+652 LEVRREK
-660 VACTGCANAC
+660 VTCTGCANAC
-670 ELSIVSFDAERTRC
+670 ELSVVSFDAERTRC

-701 WGEASGVEAA
+701 WGGGERAIQPG
-711 PTVIS
+711 P
-716 SEASGSA
+716 
-723 PTVISSEANEVSGV
+723 
-737 EKSPPRDLSIT
+737 LSHHA
-748 RPGGRSSRDDNGSPN
+748 PN

-773 SFGDIEQQG
+773 SFGDIEQRG

-791 MDSMALYAY
+791 MDSMALFAY

-814 VMLPRPGCEA
+814 VMLPRTGCEA

-852 LCEKG
+852 LCEG
-857 ADAVFMPRFTR
+857 GCDAVFMPRFTR

-882 AANVGTARSAAGL
+882 AANVGTARSGAGL
-895 APIVSPQLANYRPV
+895 APIVSPELANYRPA
-909 RFVRDED
+909 RFMRDVA

-921 FGAMNE
+921 LAAVNE

-940 FDRAFSV
+940 FDRAFST
-947 AVQCQEEVNAELA
+947 AMQRQEEVSAELA
-960 ARSEDALRWLADDP
+960 RRTEDALRWLADDP

-1014 ASDPSRA
+1014 AADLSRA
-1021 KAHLDGAYPWMP
+1021 NAHLEGPHPWMP

-1065 SVEEAADV
+1065 SIEEAADV

-1101 LAAAIAMRGNVERSE
+1101 LAAAIAMRGEVKDGK
-1116 AASFVISSETAGAA
+1116 T
-1130 PAVISS
+1130 
-1136 EAAEAAPPV
+1136 
-1145 ISSGAAEGSEVEKSR
+1145 AEGSAAERFRQECPAVPGKTA
-1160 SLRSNETGSSAS
+1160 SLLA
-1172 FLDSITKR
+1172 DIAKR

-1196 DVCFT
+1196 DACFT

-1223 LPQVCET
+1223 LPRVCET

-1243 CGATPEYV
+1243 CGRTPEYV
-1251 WVPWGPVISSE
+1251 WVPWASRGDSS
-1262 AAEAAPSVIS
+1262 ALARASAHND
-1272 SEAAEGSAVEKSQ
+1272 GSA
-1285 PNPRPR
+1285 RPR

-1320 PVMPDPA
+1320 PIMPDPV

-1341 LFAEQG
+1341 LFEEQG

>member
-1 MSQGNGS
+1 
-8 ASGCHL
+8 
-14 ARTSYSPPRIM
+14 
-25 NETNVPVQSVSP
+25 
-37 TSRSPMTYRIGID
+37 MTYRIGID

-57 LVVLDEAGAVVYDTY
+57 LVVLDEAGTVVYDAY

-121 EVVATTHAVRGLE
+121 EVVATTHAVRTLE

-276 HEGVKPKNAHLFT
+276 RDGVKPKNAHLFT
-289 VTGAALLSDDARS
+289 VTGAALLSDDTRR
-302 LGCAPVVMNTSELE
+302 LGCDPVVMNTAELE
-316 RRIADMGELKSDLA
+316 RRVASMGDLESDLA
-330 FLPPLFEDAN
+330 FLPPLFEDAD
-340 ELAAFRARHAQAE
+340 ELAAFRARHGQAE
-353 FERQGIY
+353 FERQSIY

-394 PIRGDLIETLRE
+394 PIRGDLVETLRE
-406 ALDELYR
+406 ALDGLYR

-423 AKSSTWIARAC
+423 AKPSMWIARAC

-576 IGDDRIPQP
+576 IGDDHIPQP

-628 LFALDAVGADT
+628 LFALDEAGADT
-639 TAKSGLISLDELR
+639 TARSGLVGPDELQR
-652 CLEIRREK
+652 LEVRREK
-660 VACTGCANAC
+660 VTCTGCANAC
-670 ELSIVSFDAERTRC
+670 ELSVVSFDAERTRC

-701 WGEASGVEAA
+701 WGGGERAIQPG
-711 PTVIS
+711 P
-716 SEASGSA
+716 
-723 PTVISSEANEVSGV
+723 
-737 EKSPPRDLSIT
+737 LSHHA
-748 RPGGRSSRDDNGSPN
+748 PN

-773 SFGDIEQQG
+773 SFGNIEQQG

-791 MDSMALYAY
+791 MDSMALFAY
-800 RPFWRTLLAELGFS
+800 RPFWRTLLVELGFS

-852 LCEKG
+852 LCEG
-857 ADAVFMPRFTR
+857 GCDAVFMPRFTR

-882 AANVGTARSAAGL
+882 AANVGTARSGGGL
-895 APIVSPQLANYRPV
+895 APIVSPELANYRPA
-909 RFVRDED
+909 RFVRDEA

-921 FGAMNE
+921 LAAVNE

-940 FDRAFSV
+940 FDRAFST
-947 AVQCQEEVNAELA
+947 AMQRQEEVSAELA
-960 ARSEDALRWLADDP
+960 RRTEDALRWLAEDP

-999 LARLGFAVLGVAGLA
+999 LAQLGFAVLGVAGLA
-1014 ASDPSRA
+1014 AADPSCA
-1021 KAHLDGAYPWMP
+1021 NAHLEGPHPWMP

-1065 SVEEAADV
+1065 SIEEAVDV

-1101 LAAAIAMRGNVERSE
+1101 LAAAIAMRGEVED
-1116 AASFVISSETAGAA
+1116 GK
-1130 PAVISS
+1130 
-1136 EAAEAAPPV
+1136 
-1145 ISSGAAEGSEVEKSR
+1145 AAEGSAAERSR
-1160 SLRSNETGSSAS
+1160 QECPVVPGKTASLLA
-1172 FLDSITKR
+1172 DIAKR

-1196 DVCFT
+1196 DACFT
-1201 ANAMA
+1201 ANAVA

-1214 DDPGITRVE
+1214 DDPDITRVE
-1223 LPQVCET
+1223 LPRVCEI

-1243 CGATPEYV
+1243 CGRTPEYV
-1251 WVPWGPVISSE
+1251 WVPWASGGDSSALE
-1262 AAEAAPSVIS
+1262 RASMHND
-1272 SEAAEGSAVEKSQ
+1272 GSA
-1285 PNPRPR
+1285 RPR

-1297 PLIVFEPFMNDHI
+1297 PLIVFEPFMNDHV

-1320 PVMPDPA
+1320 PIMPDPA

-1341 LFAEQG
+1341 LFDEQG

>member
-1 MSQGNGS
+1 
-8 ASGCHL
+8 
-14 ARTSYSPPRIM
+14 
-25 NETNVPVQSVSP
+25 
-37 TSRSPMTYRIGID
+37 MTYRIGID

-57 LVVLDEAGAVVYDTY
+57 LVVLDEAGTVVYDAY

-121 EVVATTHAVRGLE
+121 EVVATTHAVRTLE

-198 PIASRCAVFAQ
+198 PIASRCAVFVQ
-209 TDVRPLLNAGA
+209 TDVRPLLNTGA

-276 HEGVKPKNAHLFT
+276 RYGVKPKNAHLFT
-289 VTGAALLSDDARS
+289 VTGAALLSDDTRR
-302 LGCAPVVMNTSELE
+302 LGCDPVVMNTAEFE
-316 RRIADMGELKSDLA
+316 RRVASMGELESDLA
-330 FLPPLFEDAN
+330 FLPPLFEDAD
-340 ELAAFRARHAQAE
+340 ELAAFRARHGQAE
-353 FERQGIY
+353 FERQSIY

-394 PIRGDLIETLRE
+394 PIRGDLVETLRE
-406 ALDELYR
+406 ALDGLYR

-423 AKSSTWIARAC
+423 AKPSMWIARAC

-445 AFGVDMGVV
+445 AFGVDMGMV

-466 CDDLDF
+466 CDDIDF

-550 QKAGAPIEDIAAG
+550 QKAGAPIEGIAAG

-628 LFALDAVGADT
+628 LFARDAVGADT
-639 TAKSGLISLDELR
+639 AARSGLIGPDELR
-652 CLEIRREK
+652 RLEVRREK
-660 VACTGCANAC
+660 VTCTGCANAC
-670 ELSIVSFDAERTRC
+670 ELSVVSFDAERMRC

-701 WGEASGVEAA
+701 WGGGERAIQPG
-711 PTVIS
+711 P
-716 SEASGSA
+716 
-723 PTVISSEANEVSGV
+723 
-737 EKSPPRDLSIT
+737 LSHHAH
-748 RPGGRSSRDDNGSPN
+748 N

-773 SFGDIEQQG
+773 SFGDIEQRG
-782 SRGSRRIGL
+782 SRGVRRIGL
-791 MDSMALYAY
+791 MDSMALFAY

-814 VMLPRPGCEA
+814 VMLPRTGCEA

-852 LCEKG
+852 LCEG
-857 ADAVFMPRFTR
+857 GCDAVFMPRFTR

-882 AANVGTARSAAGL
+882 AANVGTARSGGGL
-895 APIVSPQLANYRPV
+895 APIVSPELANYRPA
-909 RFVRDED
+909 RFVRDEA

-921 FGAMNE
+921 LAAVNE

-940 FDRAFSV
+940 FDRAFST
-947 AVQCQEEVNAELA
+947 AMQRQEEVNAELA
-960 ARSEDALRWLADDP
+960 RRTEDALRWLADDP

-999 LARLGFAVLGVAGLA
+999 LAQLGFAVLGVAGLA
-1014 ASDPSRA
+1014 AADPSRA
-1021 KAHLDGAYPWMP
+1021 NAHLQGPHPWMP
-1033 AKRLVGIARFVAGH
+1033 AKRLVGIARFVADH

-1065 SVEEAADV
+1065 SIEEAADV
-1073 LDAAGKPC
+1073 LDAVGKPC

-1101 LAAAIAMRGNVERSE
+1101 LAAAIAMRGEVED
-1116 AASFVISSETAGAA
+1116 GK
-1130 PAVISS
+1130 
-1136 EAAEAAPPV
+1136 
-1145 ISSGAAEGSEVEKSR
+1145 AAEGSAVGRSR
-1160 SLRSNETGSSAS
+1160 QECPAVPGKTASL
-1172 FLDSITKR
+1172 LDDRAKH

-1196 DVCFT
+1196 DACFT

-1223 LPQVCET
+1223 LPRVCET
-1230 CLTDAVPRIVERA
+1230 CLADAVPRIVKRA
-1243 CGATPEYV
+1243 CGRTPEYV
-1251 WVPWGPVISSE
+1251 WVPWASGGDFS
-1262 AAEAAPSVIS
+1262 APARAS
-1272 SEAAEGSAVEKSQ
+1272 AHNDGSA
-1285 PNPRPR
+1285 RPR

-1320 PVMPDPA
+1320 PIMPDPA

-1341 LFAEQG
+1341 LFDEQG

-1376 FADMRITVIDYD
+1376 FTDMRITVIDYD

>member
-1 MSQGNGS
+1 
-8 ASGCHL
+8 
-14 ARTSYSPPRIM
+14 
-25 NETNVPVQSVSP
+25 
-37 TSRSPMTYRIGID
+37 MTYRIGID

-57 LVVLDEAGAVVYDTY
+57 LVVLDEAGTVVYDAY

-80 RTLGEAI
+80 RTLGEAV

-121 EVVATTHAVRGLE
+121 EVVATTHAVRTLE

-276 HEGVKPKNAHLFT
+276 RYGVKPKNAHLFT
-289 VTGAALLSDDARS
+289 VTGAALLSDDTRR
-302 LGCAPVVMNTSELE
+302 LGCDPVVMNTAELE
-316 RRIADMGELKSDLA
+316 RRVASMGDLESDLA
-330 FLPPLFEDAN
+330 FLPPLFEDAD
-340 ELAAFRARHAQAE
+340 ELAAFRARHGQAE
-353 FERQGIY
+353 FERQSIY

-378 LVALNA
+378 LVALNT
-384 DAQIVYSVYE
+384 DARIVYSVYE
-394 PIRGDLIETLRE
+394 PIRGDLVETLRE
-406 ALDELYR
+406 ALDGLYR

-423 AKSSTWIARAC
+423 AKPSMWIARAC

-628 LFALDAVGADT
+628 LFALDEADADT
-639 TAKSGLISLDELR
+639 TARSGLVGPDELQR
-652 CLEIRREK
+652 LEVRREK
-660 VACTGCANAC
+660 VTCTGCANAC
-670 ELSIVSFDAERTRC
+670 ELSVVSFDAERTRC

-701 WGEASGVEAA
+701 WGGGERAIQPG
-711 PTVIS
+711 P
-716 SEASGSA
+716 
-723 PTVISSEANEVSGV
+723 
-737 EKSPPRDLSIT
+737 LSHHV
-748 RPGGRSSRDDNGSPN
+748 PN

-773 SFGDIEQQG
+773 SFGDIEQRG

-791 MDSMALYAY
+791 MDSMALFAY

-852 LCEKG
+852 LCEG
-857 ADAVFMPRFTR
+857 DCDAVFMPRFTR

-882 AANVGTARSAAGL
+882 AANVGTARSGAGL
-895 APIVSPQLANYRPV
+895 APIVSPELANYRPA
-909 RFVRDED
+909 RFVRDEA

-921 FGAMNE
+921 LAAVNE

-940 FDRAFSV
+940 LDRAFSM
-947 AVQCQEEVNAELA
+947 AVQRQEEVSAELA
-960 ARSEDALRWLADDP
+960 WRTEDALRWLADDP

-999 LARLGFAVLGVAGLA
+999 LAQLGFAVLGVAGLA
-1014 ASDPSRA
+1014 AADPSRA
-1021 KAHLDGAYPWMP
+1021 NAHLQGPHPWMP
-1033 AKRLVGIARFVAGH
+1033 AKRLVGIARFVADH

-1065 SVEEAADV
+1065 SIEEAADV
-1073 LDAAGKPC
+1073 LDAVGKPC

-1101 LAAAIAMRGNVERSE
+1101 LAAAIAMRGEVED
-1116 AASFVISSETAGAA
+1116 GK
-1130 PAVISS
+1130 
-1136 EAAEAAPPV
+1136 
-1145 ISSGAAEGSEVEKSR
+1145 AAEGSAAGRSR
-1160 SLRSNETGSSAS
+1160 QERPAVPGKTASL
-1172 FLDSITKR
+1172 LDDLAKY

-1187 ECARRSCVK
+1187 ECARRSCMK
-1196 DVCFT
+1196 DACFT

-1223 LPQVCET
+1223 LPRVCET

-1243 CGATPEYV
+1243 CGRTPEYV
-1251 WVPWGPVISSE
+1251 WVPWDTVISSG
-1262 AAEAAPSVIS
+1262 AAEDMAPSVIS
-1272 SEAAEGSAVEKSQ
+1272 SGANEVSAVEKAHS
-1285 PNPRPR
+1285 NPRPR

-1297 PLIVFEPFMNDHI
+1297 PLIVFEPFMNDHV

-1320 PVMPDPA
+1320 PIMPDPA

-1341 LFAEQG
+1341 LFDEQG
-1347 IHDVIYLL
+1347 IHDIIYLL

>member
-1 MSQGNGS
+1 
-8 ASGCHL
+8 
-14 ARTSYSPPRIM
+14 
-25 NETNVPVQSVSP
+25 
-37 TSRSPMTYRIGID
+37 MTYRIGID

-57 LVVLDEAGAVVYDTY
+57 LVVLDEAGTVVYDAY

-121 EVVATTHAVRGLE
+121 EVVATTHAVRTLE

-276 HEGVKPKNAHLFT
+276 RDGVKPKNAHLFT
-289 VTGAALLSDDARS
+289 VTGAALLSDDARR
-302 LGCAPVVMNTSELE
+302 LGCDPVVMNTAELE
-316 RRIADMGELKSDLA
+316 RRVASMGELESDLA
-330 FLPPLFEDAN
+330 FLPPLFEDAD
-340 ELAAFRARHAQAE
+340 ELAAFRARHGQAE
-353 FERQGIY
+353 FERQSIY

-378 LVALNA
+378 LVALNT

-394 PIRGDLIETLRE
+394 PIRGDLVETLRE
-406 ALDELYR
+406 ALDGLYR

-423 AKSSTWIARAC
+423 AKPSMWIARAC

-628 LFALDAVGADT
+628 LFALDEAGADT
-639 TAKSGLISLDELR
+639 TARSGLVGPDELQR
-652 CLEIRREK
+652 LEVRREK
-660 VACTGCANAC
+660 VTCTGCANAC
-670 ELSIVSFDAERTRC
+670 ELSVVSFDAERTRC

-701 WGEASGVEAA
+701 WGGGERAIQPG
-711 PTVIS
+711 P
-716 SEASGSA
+716 
-723 PTVISSEANEVSGV
+723 
-737 EKSPPRDLSIT
+737 LSHHA
-748 RPGGRSSRDDNGSPN
+748 PN

-773 SFGDIEQQG
+773 SFGDIEQRG

-791 MDSMALYAY
+791 MDSMALFAY

-814 VMLPRPGCEA
+814 VMLPRTGCEA

-852 LCEKG
+852 LCEG
-857 ADAVFMPRFTR
+857 GCDAVFMPRFTR

-882 AANVGTARSAAGL
+882 AANVGTARSGAGL
-895 APIVSPQLANYRPV
+895 APIVSPELANYRPA
-909 RFVRDED
+909 RFVRDEA

-921 FGAMNE
+921 LAAMNE

-940 FDRAFSV
+940 FDRAFST
-947 AVQCQEEVNAELA
+947 AMQRQEEVSAELA
-960 ARSEDALRWLADDP
+960 RRTEDALRWLADDP

-999 LARLGFAVLGVAGLA
+999 LAQLGFAVLGVAGLA
-1014 ASDPSRA
+1014 AADPSRA
-1021 KAHLDGAYPWMP
+1021 NAHLQGPHPWMP
-1033 AKRLVGIARFVAGH
+1033 AKRLVGIARFVADH

-1065 SVEEAADV
+1065 SIEEAVDV

-1101 LAAAIAMRGNVERSE
+1101 LAAAIAMRGEVED
-1116 AASFVISSETAGAA
+1116 GK
-1130 PAVISS
+1130 
-1136 EAAEAAPPV
+1136 
-1145 ISSGAAEGSEVEKSR
+1145 AAEGSAVERSR
-1160 SLRSNETGSSAS
+1160 QEYSAVPGKTASLLA
-1172 FLDSITKR
+1172 DIAKR

-1196 DVCFT
+1196 DACFT
-1201 ANAMA
+1201 ANAVA

-1214 DDPGITRVE
+1214 DDPDITRVE
-1223 LPQVCET
+1223 LPRVCET

-1243 CGATPEYV
+1243 CGRTPEYV
-1251 WVPWGPVISSE
+1251 WVPWASGGDPSAPVQCAS
-1262 AAEAAPSVIS
+1262 AHND
-1272 SEAAEGSAVEKSQ
+1272 GSA
-1285 PNPRPR
+1285 RPR

-1310 VEMLE
+1310 AEMLE
-1315 SLGCE
+1315 SLGCD
-1320 PVMPDPA
+1320 PIMPDPA

-1341 LFAEQG
+1341 LFEEQG

>member
-1 MSQGNGS
+1 
-8 ASGCHL
+8 
-14 ARTSYSPPRIM
+14 
-25 NETNVPVQSVSP
+25 
-37 TSRSPMTYRIGID
+37 MTYRIGID

-57 LVVLDEAGAVVYDTY
+57 LVVLDEAGTVVYDAY

-121 EVVATTHAVRGLE
+121 EVVATTHAVRTLE

-276 HEGVKPKNAHLFT
+276 RYGAKPKNAHLFT
-289 VTGAALLSDDARS
+289 VTGAALLSDDARRLS
-302 LGCAPVVMNTSELE
+302 CDPVVMNTAEFE
-316 RRIADMGELKSDLA
+316 RRVASMGELESDLA
-330 FLPPLFEDAN
+330 FLPPLFEDAD

-378 LVALNA
+378 LVALNV

-394 PIRGDLIETLRE
+394 PIRGDLIEMLRE

-423 AKSSTWIARAC
+423 AKPSTWIARAC

-628 LFALDAVGADT
+628 LFALDAVGVDT

-701 WGEASGVEAA
+701 WGEANEAA
-711 PTVIS
+711 P
-716 SEASGSA
+716 
-723 PTVISSEANEVSGV
+723 PVISSEANEVSGV
-737 EKSPPRDLSIT
+737 EKSQSPPNI
-748 RPGGRSSRDDNGSPN
+748 
-763 VIADEQRLIA
+763 IADEQRLIA
-773 SFGDIEQQG
+773 SFGDIEQRG

-852 LCEKG
+852 LCEG
-857 ADAVFMPRFTR
+857 GCDSVFMPRFTR
-868 NYHCPVQTGYASAL
+868 NYHCPVQTGYANAL
-882 AANVGTARSAAGL
+882 AANVGTARSGAGL
-895 APIVSPQLANYRPV
+895 APIVSPELANYRPA
-909 RFVRDED
+909 RFMRDAV

-921 FGAMNE
+921 FAAVNE

-940 FDRAFSV
+940 FDQAFSM
-947 AVQCQEEVNAELA
+947 AVRRQEEVSAELA
-960 ARSEDALRWLADDP
+960 ERTEDALRWLADDP

-999 LARLGFAVLGVAGLA
+999 LVRLGFAVLGVAGLA
-1014 ASDPSRA
+1014 AADPSRA
-1021 KAHLDGAYPWMP
+1021 NAHLEGPHPWMP

-1065 SVEEAADV
+1065 SIEEAADV

-1101 LAAAIAMRGNVERSE
+1101 LAAAIAMRGEVKDGK
-1116 AASFVISSETAGAA
+1116 T
-1130 PAVISS
+1130 
-1136 EAAEAAPPV
+1136 
-1145 ISSGAAEGSEVEKSR
+1145 AEGSAAERFRQECPAVPGKTA
-1160 SLRSNETGSSAS
+1160 SLLA
-1172 FLDSITKR
+1172 DIAKR

-1196 DVCFT
+1196 DACFT

-1223 LPQVCET
+1223 LPRVCET

-1243 CGATPEYV
+1243 CGRTPEYV
-1251 WVPWGPVISSE
+1251 WVPWASGGDSS
-1262 AAEAAPSVIS
+1262 ALARASAHND
-1272 SEAAEGSAVEKSQ
+1272 GSA
-1285 PNPRPR
+1285 RPR

-1320 PVMPDPA
+1320 PIMPDPV

-1341 LFAEQG
+1341 LFEEQG

>member
-1 MSQGNGS
+1 
-8 ASGCHL
+8 
-14 ARTSYSPPRIM
+14 
-25 NETNVPVQSVSP
+25 
-37 TSRSPMTYRIGID
+37 MTYRIGID

-57 LVVLDEAGAVVYDTY
+57 LVVLDDAGTVVYDAY

-108 IEVARVLGIPFVQ
+108 IEIARVLGIPFVQ
-121 EVVATTHAVRGLE
+121 EVVATTHAVRTLE

-276 HEGVKPKNAHLFT
+276 RYGAKPKNAHLFT
-289 VTGAALLSDDARS
+289 VTGAALLSDDARRLS
-302 LGCAPVVMNTSELE
+302 CDPVVMNTAEFE
-316 RRIADMGELKSDLA
+316 RRVASMGELESDLA
-330 FLPPLFEDAN
+330 FLPPLFEDAD
-340 ELAAFRARHAQAE
+340 ELAAFRARHGQAE
-353 FERQGIY
+353 FERQSIY

-394 PIRGDLIETLRE
+394 PIRGDLVETLRE
-406 ALDELYR
+406 ALDGLYR

-423 AKSSTWIARAC
+423 AKPSMWIARAC

-523 DDALLARHP
+523 DDALLARRP

-606 LLCGVEAVRPAQ
+606 LLCGVEAVRPVQ

-628 LFALDAVGADT
+628 LFALDEAGADT
-639 TAKSGLISLDELR
+639 TARSGLVGPDELQR
-652 CLEIRREK
+652 LEVRREK
-660 VACTGCANAC
+660 VTCTGCANAC
-670 ELSIVSFDAERTRC
+670 ELSVVSFDAERTRC

-701 WGEASGVEAA
+701 WGGGERAIQPG
-711 PTVIS
+711 P
-716 SEASGSA
+716 
-723 PTVISSEANEVSGV
+723 
-737 EKSPPRDLSIT
+737 LSHHA
-748 RPGGRSSRDDNGSPN
+748 PN

-773 SFGDIEQQG
+773 SFGNIEQRG
-782 SRGSRRIGL
+782 IRGSRRIGL

-800 RPFWRTLLAELGFS
+800 RPFWRTLLVELGFS

-852 LCEKG
+852 LCEG
-857 ADAVFMPRFTR
+857 GCDAVFMPRFTR

-882 AANVGTARSAAGL
+882 AANVGTARSGGGL
-895 APIVSPQLANYRPV
+895 APIVSPELANYRPA
-909 RFVRDED
+909 RFVRDEA
-916 SMERL
+916 SMGRL
-921 FGAMNE
+921 LAAVNE

-940 FDRAFSV
+940 LDRAFST
-947 AVQCQEEVNAELA
+947 AMQRQEEVNAELA
-960 ARSEDALRWLADDP
+960 RRTEDALRWLADDP

-999 LARLGFAVLGVAGLA
+999 LAQLGFAVLGVAGLA
-1014 ASDPSRA
+1014 AADPSRA
-1021 KAHLDGAYPWMP
+1021 NAHLEGPHPWMP
-1033 AKRLVGIARFVAGH
+1033 AKRLVGIAHFVADH
-1047 PQLDAVFLQS
+1047 PQLDVVFLQS

-1065 SVEEAADV
+1065 SIEEAADV
-1073 LDAAGKPC
+1073 LDAVGKPC

-1101 LAAAIAMRGNVERSE
+1101 LAAAIAMRGEVED
-1116 AASFVISSETAGAA
+1116 GK
-1130 PAVISS
+1130 
-1136 EAAEAAPPV
+1136 
-1145 ISSGAAEGSEVEKSR
+1145 AAEGSTVGRSR
-1160 SLRSNETGSSAS
+1160 QERPVVPDKTASLLA
-1172 FLDSITKR
+1172 DIAKR

-1196 DVCFT
+1196 DACFT

-1223 LPQVCET
+1223 LPRVCET

-1243 CGATPEYV
+1243 CGRTPEYV
-1251 WVPWGPVISSE
+1251 WVPWASGGDSSALE
-1262 AAEAAPSVIS
+1262 RASMHND
-1272 SEAAEGSAVEKSQ
+1272 GSA
-1285 PNPRPR
+1285 RPR

-1297 PLIVFEPFMNDHI
+1297 PLIVFEPFMNDHV

-1320 PVMPDPA
+1320 PIMPDPA

-1341 LFAEQG
+1341 LFEEQG

>member
-1 MSQGNGS
+1 
-8 ASGCHL
+8 
-14 ARTSYSPPRIM
+14 
-25 NETNVPVQSVSP
+25 
-37 TSRSPMTYRIGID
+37 MTYRIGID

-57 LVVLDEAGAVVYDTY
+57 LVVLDEAGTVVYDAY

-121 EVVATTHAVRGLE
+121 EVVATTHAVRTLE
-134 PDADVV
+134 PNADVV

-276 HEGVKPKNAHLFT
+276 RDGVKPKNAHLFT
-289 VTGAALLSDDARS
+289 VTGAALLSDDARR
-302 LGCAPVVMNTSELE
+302 LGCDPVVMNTAELE
-316 RRIADMGELKSDLA
+316 RRVASMGELESDLA
-330 FLPPLFEDAN
+330 FLPPLFEDAD
-340 ELAAFRARHAQAE
+340 ELAAFRARHGQAE
-353 FERQGIY
+353 FERQSIY

-378 LVALNA
+378 LVALNT

-394 PIRGDLIETLRE
+394 PIRGDLVETLRE
-406 ALDELYR
+406 ALDGLYR

-423 AKSSTWIARAC
+423 AKPSMWIARAC

-606 LLCGVEAVRPAQ
+606 LLCGVEAVRPVQ

-628 LFALDAVGADT
+628 LFALDEAGADT
-639 TAKSGLISLDELR
+639 TARSGLVGPDELQR
-652 CLEIRREK
+652 LEVRREK
-660 VACTGCANAC
+660 VTCTGCANAC
-670 ELSIVSFDAERTRC
+670 ELSVVSFDAERTRC

-701 WGEASGVEAA
+701 WGGGERAIQPG
-711 PTVIS
+711 P
-716 SEASGSA
+716 
-723 PTVISSEANEVSGV
+723 
-737 EKSPPRDLSIT
+737 LSHHA
-748 RPGGRSSRDDNGSPN
+748 PN

-773 SFGDIEQQG
+773 SFGDIEQRG

-791 MDSMALYAY
+791 MDSMALFAY
-800 RPFWRTLLAELGFS
+800 RPFWRTLLGELGFS
-814 VMLPRPGCEA
+814 VMLPRTGCEA

-847 VRYFS
+847 VRCFS
-852 LCEKG
+852 LCEG
-857 ADAVFMPRFTR
+857 GCDAVFMPRFTR

-882 AANVGTARSAAGL
+882 AANVGTARSGAGL
-895 APIVSPQLANYRPV
+895 APIVSPELANYRPA
-909 RFVRDED
+909 RFVRDEA

-921 FGAMNE
+921 LAAVNE

-940 FDRAFSV
+940 LDRAFST
-947 AVQCQEEVNAELA
+947 AVQRQEEVGAELA
-960 ARSEDALRWLADDP
+960 RQTEDALRWLADDP

-999 LARLGFAVLGVAGLA
+999 LAQLGFAVLGVAGLA
-1014 ASDPSRA
+1014 AVDSSRA
-1021 KAHLDGAYPWMP
+1021 NAHLQGPHPWMP
-1033 AKRLVGIARFVAGH
+1033 AKRLVGIARFVADH

-1065 SVEEAADV
+1065 SIEEAVDV

-1101 LAAAIAMRGNVERSE
+1101 LAAAIAMRGEVEDGK
-1116 AASFVISSETAGAA
+1116 T
-1130 PAVISS
+1130 
-1136 EAAEAAPPV
+1136 
-1145 ISSGAAEGSEVEKSR
+1145 AEGSAAERSR
-1160 SLRSNETGSSAS
+1160 QECPVVPGKTASLLA
-1172 FLDSITKR
+1172 DIAKR

-1196 DVCFT
+1196 DACFT
-1201 ANAMA
+1201 ANAVA

-1214 DDPGITRVE
+1214 DDPDITRVE
-1223 LPQVCET
+1223 LPRVCEI

-1243 CGATPEYV
+1243 CGRTPEYV
-1251 WVPWGPVISSE
+1251 WVPWASGGDSSALE
-1262 AAEAAPSVIS
+1262 RASMHND
-1272 SEAAEGSAVEKSQ
+1272 GSA
-1285 PNPRPR
+1285 RPR

-1297 PLIVFEPFMNDHI
+1297 PLIVFEPFMNDHV

-1320 PVMPDPA
+1320 PIMPDPA
-1327 LLAGDDVRYLDQLA
+1327 LLTGDDVRYLDQLA
-1341 LFAEQG
+1341 LFDEQG